1 MKTGKKLLALLL
13 AVVMTMSLLTVGAFA
28 EETPSSETPLEQQ
41 DSGSGNI
48 PDDPAEGPADD
59 LTGNSE
65 DGAAGESDA
74 ALTAADTSYVAEVDG
89 QQYETLQAAVDAVT
103 GEASIKLI
111 DSIVAKKDEIVTIPA
126 GKTVTLDMAG
136 NSITVES
143 DFEGRPI
150 VNEGTLTVTGNGII
164 DSSASENG
172 LGAINNKGT
181 LTIENGTYRGA
192 VYGSGSGIRNT
203 GKDAVLTIE
212 DGTFEEATCA
222 VYNEGT
228 AIIKDGTFSNHS
240 CSTCAKEDGHEGMWS
255 YVIRNATIDS
265 KMTIDGGVFTGTQGA
280 VSAAIG
286 SLTVND
292 GYFKTADC
300 NRNHGAI
307 FYALYAAG
315 EVGEV
320 ETVINGGTFE
330 TDGKVTAVSIGN
342 DNKNGDGGINAQS
355 AAEIRGG
362 TFKAPEGV
370 PAVKKATETGNL
382 AITGG
387 TFSSDVS
394 EYLAE
399 GYVQNANGEVGSRE
413 EMMVAEVTTAEGVE
427 QYTSLAEAVEAAAD
441 KSVITLLKDTE
452 GDGIVIDTSKK
463 NLTIDFNT
471 HSYTV
476 SGSTVGSS
484 GTETNAFQFLT
495 GGSLTLKN
503 GSIIFA
509 NQKTLLIGLQ
519 NYCNLT
525 LENMVIDASQASAPC
540 QYAISNNCG
549 TVQFIRNTSIKAY
562 KNQTAFDSCK
572 FGSYE
577 IPTVKINT
585 TGTITGDIE
594 LSGGKLEISAGTF
607 EGNIRTV
614 SGYAEGDAIITG
626 GTFSSDVSEYLD
638 EGLGQDA
645 NGTVGKVEEGFAAVR
660 IGDTYYQ
667 TLAKA
672 IAEAKENDT
681 ITLLREVDLGSDR
694 VTINKAVTLDL
705 NGCTLTSSNATNTL
719 WLEASRVTVQDSKGN
734 GKIQN
739 TGSGSNNI
747 AVVVNGQDTEA
758 YFKSGT
764 VSGNYAVFIQ
774 NGAKAVIDGGKYTGT
789 YGINTVGT
797 GNEANKTAVEINGGE
812 IQAVAFAVAGN
823 GSADY
828 TETVITGGRLES
840 TEGNVIYHPQ
850 VGDLT
855 IKGDAELIGPNGVQ
869 YCGAGTLT
877 IAENAVITATLPF
890 TEFPTKPASQGDGS
904 TDDGAAL
911 SVVSRGGGYQGEG
924 QTMTVNITGGT
935 LTSRNNAAIA
945 VYRLE
950 RVNGQWTTN
959 ENTKIASYLAA
970 LTVSGGNFSA
980 GSKKDAFEIDTQAVD
995 KISVTGGYFTSDPS
1009 DYVPE
1014 NAEPELFVV
1023 ASDKTGYAYMV
1034 TTTKPTE
1041 VDPIVTEK
1049 TETEVSESIGTEDQE
1064 KIEAVIDKAQ
1074 VSGVSDAVTE
1084 SAQNAIINQVEEALK
1099 PEDKVVVEITVSLT
1113 ADEADLTTA
1122 DKMYVSYKAEPV
1134 AKVIVNDESVG
1145 KEIPVTNDYLDGQT
1159 LIEVRLPIP
1168 EGLKPQEIMHIAD
1181 DGTRERYLNGSGFTV
1196 EDGCAVLH
1204 VKHFSTFVL
1213 NGQLTV
1219 AAKIGESEYGTLQE
1233 AVNAAK
1239 SGDTIVLT
1247 QDCDEK
1253 ISVSGKSVTID
1264 LGGYT
1269 YNKDKI
1275 TLGSRCSMSVSDG
1288 KITITYSA
1296 PSGGGSSS
1304 SSSGDYTVSVENSKH
1319 GTVTVSPKRADKGD
1333 TVTITVKPDN
1343 GYELDELTVTDKDG
1357 DTVKLQSKGGNKY
1370 TFTMPGSKVT
1380 VEATFTLEKEENL
1393 PFADVAEDYW
1403 AVEEITW
1410 AYENGYMNGVSA
1422 ERFAPGSTV
1431 TRQQLWM
1438 VLARLTEFNPSNM
1451 TEAQHWAVESKI
1463 SDGSNPGGALTRQ
1476 QMVTILYRWAQQMG
1490 YDVSGRADLSAF
1502 PDNASVAA
1510 YATEPM
1516 TWAIAEGI
1524 ISGTTEGLLNPAGT
1538 ATRAQFAVILYR
1550 FFENVM

>member
-89 QQYETLQAAVDAVT
+89 QQYETLQAAVDAVQGSGT
-103 GEASIKLI
+103 IELTSSIALSDQVTI
-111 DSIVAKKDEIVTIPA
+111 DS
-126 GKTVTLDMAG
+126 GKTIILDMNG
-136 NSITVES
+136 ETLSIGFS
-143 DFEGRPI
+143 DSSKNLI
-150 VNEGTLTVTGNGII
+150 VNNGTLTITGDGTFDATEATSYKGFINNYGTLTV
-164 DSSASENG
+164 
-172 LGAINNKGT
+172 
-181 LTIENGTYRGA
+181 ENGTFQIA
-192 VYGSGSGIRNT
+192 DKAMTVHLRNQ
-203 GKDAVLTIE
+203 
-212 DGTFEEATCA
+212 
-222 VYNEGT
+222 
-228 AIIKDGTFSNHS
+228 
-240 CSTCAKEDGHEGMWS
+240 
-255 YVIRNATIDS
+255 
-265 KMTIDGGVFTGTQGA
+265 DGGKA
-280 VSAAIG
+280 
-286 SLTVND
+286 
-292 GYFKTADC
+292 
-300 NRNHGAI
+300 
-307 FYALYAAG
+307 
-315 EVGEV
+315 
-320 ETVINGGTFE
+320 VINGGTFSGGATIVRSFEGSNTTITGGSFTNSVYPAVDVNGE
-330 TDGKVTAVSIGN
+330 TLITGGIFTNTSCSRCDSQNWGYTVRSGVDNDPDAKLTITPSSEGSVVVTGTQGALSATAGTMEVNGGSYKTVDCAQKHGAVFYALYVAGEAGAVQVVVNDGTFVTEGKQTAVLVGN
-342 DNKNGDGGINAQS
+342 SNDGGLKEQAVLQ
-355 AAEIRGG
+355 IRGG
-362 TFKAPEGV
+362 QFSAPEGI
-370 PAVKKATETGNL
+370 PAYKVDVALGGLN
-382 AITGG
+382 ITGG

-394 EYLAE
+394 EYLA
-399 GYVQNANGEVGSRE
+399 
-413 EMMVAEVTTAEGVE
+413 
-427 QYTSLAEAVEAAAD
+427 
-441 KSVITLLKDTE
+441 
-452 GDGIVIDTSKK
+452 
-463 NLTIDFNT
+463 
-471 HSYTV
+471 
-476 SGSTVGSS
+476 
-484 GTETNAFQFLT
+484 
-495 GGSLTLKN
+495 
-503 GSIIFA
+503 
-509 NQKTLLIGLQ
+509 
-519 NYCNLT
+519 
-525 LENMVIDASQASAPC
+525 
-540 QYAISNNCG
+540 
-549 TVQFIRNTSIKAY
+549 
-562 KNQTAFDSCK
+562 
-572 FGSYE
+572 
-577 IPTVKINT
+577 
-585 TGTITGDIE
+585 
-594 LSGGKLEISAGTF
+594 
-607 EGNIRTV
+607 
-614 SGYAEGDAIITG
+614 
-626 GTFSSDVSEYLD
+626 

-681 ITLLREVDLGSDR
+681 ITLLREVDLGSDK

-747 AVVVNGQDTEA
+747 AVVVNGQGTEA

-797 GNEANKTAVEINGGE
+797 GDEANKTAVEINGGE

-950 RVNGQWTTN
+950 RVDGQWTTN

-980 GSKKDAFEIDTQAVD
+980 GSKKDAFEIDTQAAD

-1014 NAEPELFVV
+1014 NAEPKLFVV

-1049 TETEVSESIGTEDQE
+1049 TETEVSERIEPEDQK

-1084 SAQNAIINQVEEALK
+1084 SAQNAIINQVEGELK

-1113 ADEADLTTA
+1113 ADKADLTTE

-1134 AKVIVNDESVG
+1134 AKVIVNGEDKAENIAV
-1145 KEIPVTNDYLDGQT
+1145 PNDYLDGQT

-1168 EGLKPQEIMHIAD
+1168 ADLEPQEIMHIAD
-1181 DGTRERYLNGSGFTV
+1181 DGTRERYLKGSGFAV

-1275 TLGSRCSMSVSDG
+1275 TLGSRCSMSMSDG

>member
-48 PDDPAEGPADD
+48 PEDPAEGPADD

-413 EMMVAEVTTAEGVE
+413 EMMVAEVTTAEGAE
-427 QYTSLAEAVEAAAD
+427 QYTSLAEAVEAAANN
-441 KSVITLLKDTE
+441 SVIKLLKDTE

-549 TVQFIRNTSIKAY
+549 TVQFIGNTSIKAY

-614 SGYAEGDAIITG
+614 SGYTEGDAII
-626 GTFSSDVSEYLD
+626 
-638 EGLGQDA
+638 
-645 NGTVGKVEEGFAAVR
+645 
-660 IGDTYYQ
+660 
-667 TLAKA
+667 
-672 IAEAKENDT
+672 
-681 ITLLREVDLGSDR
+681 
-694 VTINKAVTLDL
+694 
-705 NGCTLTSSNATNTL
+705 
-719 WLEASRVTVQDSKGN
+719 
-734 GKIQN
+734 
-739 TGSGSNNI
+739 
-747 AVVVNGQDTEA
+747 
-758 YFKSGT
+758 
-764 VSGNYAVFIQ
+764 
-774 NGAKAVIDGGKYTGT
+774 
-789 YGINTVGT
+789 
-797 GNEANKTAVEINGGE
+797 
-812 IQAVAFAVAGN
+812 
-823 GSADY
+823 
-828 TETVITGGRLES
+828 
-840 TEGNVIYHPQ
+840 
-850 VGDLT
+850 
-855 IKGDAELIGPNGVQ
+855 
-869 YCGAGTLT
+869 
-877 IAENAVITATLPF
+877 
-890 TEFPTKPASQGDGS
+890 
-904 TDDGAAL
+904 
-911 SVVSRGGGYQGEG
+911 
-924 QTMTVNITGGT
+924 
-935 LTSRNNAAIA
+935 
-945 VYRLE
+945 
-950 RVNGQWTTN
+950 
-959 ENTKIASYLAA
+959 
-970 LTVSGGNFSA
+970 
-980 GSKKDAFEIDTQAVD
+980 
-995 KISVTGGYFTSDPS
+995 TGGYFTSDPS

-1014 NAEPELFVV
+1014 NAEPKLFVV

-1034 TTTKPTE
+1034 TTTAPTE

-1049 TETEVSESIGTEDQE
+1049 TETEVSEGIKAEDQK
-1064 KIEAVIDKAQ
+1064 KIEAVIDNAQ

-1084 SAQNAIINQVEEALK
+1084 SAQNAIINQVEEALN

-1113 ADEADLTTA
+1113 ADKADLTTE

-1134 AKVIVNDESVG
+1134 AKVIVNGEDKAENIAV
-1145 KEIPVTNDYLDGQT
+1145 PNDYLDGQT

-1275 TLGSRCSMSVSDG
+1275 TLGSRCSMSVSDD

>member
-89 QQYETLQAAVDAVT
+89 QQYETLQAAVDAVQGSGT
-103 GEASIKLI
+103 IELTSSIALSDQVTI
-111 DSIVAKKDEIVTIPA
+111 DS
-126 GKTVTLDMAG
+126 GKTIILDMNG
-136 NSITVES
+136 ETLSIGFS
-143 DFEGRPI
+143 DSSKNLI
-150 VNEGTLTVTGNGII
+150 VNNGTLTITGDGTFDATEATSYKGFINNYGTLTV
-164 DSSASENG
+164 
-172 LGAINNKGT
+172 
-181 LTIENGTYRGA
+181 ENGTFQIA
-192 VYGSGSGIRNT
+192 DKAMTVHLRNQ
-203 GKDAVLTIE
+203 
-212 DGTFEEATCA
+212 
-222 VYNEGT
+222 
-228 AIIKDGTFSNHS
+228 
-240 CSTCAKEDGHEGMWS
+240 
-255 YVIRNATIDS
+255 
-265 KMTIDGGVFTGTQGA
+265 DGGKA
-280 VSAAIG
+280 
-286 SLTVND
+286 
-292 GYFKTADC
+292 
-300 NRNHGAI
+300 
-307 FYALYAAG
+307 
-315 EVGEV
+315 
-320 ETVINGGTFE
+320 VINGGTFSGGATIVRSFEGSNTTITGGSFTNSVYPAVDVNGE
-330 TDGKVTAVSIGN
+330 TLITGGIFTNTSCSRCDSQNWGYTVRSGVDNDPDAKLTITPSSEGSVVVTGTQGALSATAGTMEVNGGSYKTVDCAQKHGAVFYALYVAGEAGAVQVVVNDGTFVTEGKQTAVLVGN
-342 DNKNGDGGINAQS
+342 SNDGGLKEQAVLQ
-355 AAEIRGG
+355 IRGG
-362 TFKAPEGV
+362 QFSAPEGI
-370 PAVKKATETGNL
+370 P
-382 AITGG
+382 
-387 TFSSDVS
+387 
-394 EYLAE
+394 
-399 GYVQNANGEVGSRE
+399 
-413 EMMVAEVTTAEGVE
+413 
-427 QYTSLAEAVEAAAD
+427 
-441 KSVITLLKDTE
+441 
-452 GDGIVIDTSKK
+452 
-463 NLTIDFNT
+463 
-471 HSYTV
+471 
-476 SGSTVGSS
+476 
-484 GTETNAFQFLT
+484 
-495 GGSLTLKN
+495 
-503 GSIIFA
+503 
-509 NQKTLLIGLQ
+509 
-519 NYCNLT
+519 
-525 LENMVIDASQASAPC
+525 
-540 QYAISNNCG
+540 
-549 TVQFIRNTSIKAY
+549 AY
-562 KNQTAFDSCK
+562 KVDVA
-572 FGSYE
+572 
-577 IPTVKINT
+577 
-585 TGTITGDIE
+585 
-594 LSGGKLEISAGTF
+594 LGGL
-607 EGNIRTV
+607 N
-614 SGYAEGDAIITG
+614 ITG

-747 AVVVNGQDTEA
+747 AVVVNGQGTEA

-959 ENTKIASYLAA
+959 ENTKIVSYLAA

-980 GSKKDAFEIDTQAVD
+980 GSKKDAFEIDTQAAD

-1014 NAEPELFVV
+1014 NAEPKLFVV

-1049 TETEVSESIGTEDQE
+1049 TETEVSESIELEDQK
-1064 KIEAVIDKAQ
+1064 KIEAVIDNAQ

-1084 SAQNAIINQVEEALK
+1084 SAQNAIINQVEGELK

-1113 ADEADLTTA
+1113 ADKADLTTA

-1168 EGLKPQEIMHIAD
+1168 ADLEPQEIMHIAD

-1264 LGGYT
+1264 LDGHT
-1269 YNKDKI
+1269 YDKDKI

>member
-89 QQYETLQAAVDAVT
+89 QQCETLQAAVDAVT

-111 DSIVAKKDEIVTIPA
+111 DSIVAKKGEIVTIPA

-212 DGTFEEATCA
+212 NGTFEKATCA

-228 AIIKDGTFSNHS
+228 AIIKGGTFSNHS
-240 CSTCAKEDGHEGMWS
+240 CSACAKEDGHEGMWS

-427 QYTSLAEAVEAAAD
+427 QYTSLAEAVEAAANN
-441 KSVITLLKDTE
+441 SVIKLLKDTE

-549 TVQFIRNTSIKAY
+549 TVQFIGNTSIKAY

-577 IPTVKINT
+577 IPTVKIYT

-614 SGYAEGDAIITG
+614 SGYAKGDAII
-626 GTFSSDVSEYLD
+626 
-638 EGLGQDA
+638 
-645 NGTVGKVEEGFAAVR
+645 
-660 IGDTYYQ
+660 
-667 TLAKA
+667 
-672 IAEAKENDT
+672 
-681 ITLLREVDLGSDR
+681 
-694 VTINKAVTLDL
+694 
-705 NGCTLTSSNATNTL
+705 
-719 WLEASRVTVQDSKGN
+719 
-734 GKIQN
+734 
-739 TGSGSNNI
+739 
-747 AVVVNGQDTEA
+747 
-758 YFKSGT
+758 
-764 VSGNYAVFIQ
+764 
-774 NGAKAVIDGGKYTGT
+774 
-789 YGINTVGT
+789 
-797 GNEANKTAVEINGGE
+797 
-812 IQAVAFAVAGN
+812 
-823 GSADY
+823 
-828 TETVITGGRLES
+828 
-840 TEGNVIYHPQ
+840 
-850 VGDLT
+850 
-855 IKGDAELIGPNGVQ
+855 
-869 YCGAGTLT
+869 
-877 IAENAVITATLPF
+877 
-890 TEFPTKPASQGDGS
+890 
-904 TDDGAAL
+904 
-911 SVVSRGGGYQGEG
+911 
-924 QTMTVNITGGT
+924 
-935 LTSRNNAAIA
+935 
-945 VYRLE
+945 
-950 RVNGQWTTN
+950 
-959 ENTKIASYLAA
+959 
-970 LTVSGGNFSA
+970 
-980 GSKKDAFEIDTQAVD
+980 
-995 KISVTGGYFTSDPS
+995 TGGYFTSDPS

-1014 NAEPELFVV
+1014 NAEPKLFVV

-1049 TETEVSESIGTEDQE
+1049 TETEVSESIKTEDKE
-1064 KIEAVIDKAQ
+1064 KIKAVIDNAQ

-1084 SAQNAIINQVEEALK
+1084 SAQNAIINQVEGELK

-1113 ADEADLTTA
+1113 ADKADLTTE
-1122 DKMYVSYKAEPV
+1122 DKKYVSYKAEPV
-1134 AKVIVNDESVG
+1134 AKVIVNGENKAENIAV
-1145 KEIPVTNDYLDGQT
+1145 PNDYLDGQT

-1168 EGLKPQEIMHIAD
+1168 ADLEPQEIMHIAD

-1196 EDGCAVLH
+1196 EGGCAVLH

-1239 SGDTIVLT
+1239 PGDTIVLT

-1264 LGGYT
+1264 LDGHT
-1269 YNKDKI
+1269 YDKDKI
-1275 TLGSRCSMSVSDG
+1275 TLGSRCSMSVSDD

-1516 TWAIAEGI
+1516 TWAIADGI
-1524 ISGTTEGLLNPAGT
+1524 ISGTTEGLLDPAGT

-1550 FFENVM
+1550 FFETVM

>member
-59 LTGNSE
+59 LTGDSE

-89 QQYETLQAAVDAVT
+89 QQCETLQAAVDAVT

-111 DSIVAKKDEIVTIPA
+111 DSIVAEKDEIVTIPA

-228 AIIKDGTFSNHS
+228 AIIKGGTFSNHS

-427 QYTSLAEAVEAAAD
+427 QYTSLAEAVEAAANN
-441 KSVITLLKDTE
+441 SVIKLLKDTE

-549 TVQFIRNTSIKAY
+549 TVQFIGNTSIKAY

-577 IPTVKINT
+577 IPTVKIYT

-614 SGYAEGDAIITG
+614 SGYAKGDAII
-626 GTFSSDVSEYLD
+626 
-638 EGLGQDA
+638 
-645 NGTVGKVEEGFAAVR
+645 
-660 IGDTYYQ
+660 
-667 TLAKA
+667 
-672 IAEAKENDT
+672 
-681 ITLLREVDLGSDR
+681 
-694 VTINKAVTLDL
+694 
-705 NGCTLTSSNATNTL
+705 
-719 WLEASRVTVQDSKGN
+719 
-734 GKIQN
+734 
-739 TGSGSNNI
+739 
-747 AVVVNGQDTEA
+747 
-758 YFKSGT
+758 
-764 VSGNYAVFIQ
+764 
-774 NGAKAVIDGGKYTGT
+774 
-789 YGINTVGT
+789 
-797 GNEANKTAVEINGGE
+797 
-812 IQAVAFAVAGN
+812 
-823 GSADY
+823 
-828 TETVITGGRLES
+828 
-840 TEGNVIYHPQ
+840 
-850 VGDLT
+850 
-855 IKGDAELIGPNGVQ
+855 
-869 YCGAGTLT
+869 
-877 IAENAVITATLPF
+877 
-890 TEFPTKPASQGDGS
+890 
-904 TDDGAAL
+904 
-911 SVVSRGGGYQGEG
+911 
-924 QTMTVNITGGT
+924 
-935 LTSRNNAAIA
+935 
-945 VYRLE
+945 
-950 RVNGQWTTN
+950 
-959 ENTKIASYLAA
+959 
-970 LTVSGGNFSA
+970 
-980 GSKKDAFEIDTQAVD
+980 
-995 KISVTGGYFTSDPS
+995 TGGYFTSDPS

-1014 NAEPELFVV
+1014 NAEPKLFVV

-1049 TETEVSESIGTEDQE
+1049 TETEVSESIKTEDKE
-1064 KIEAVIDKAQ
+1064 KIKAVIDNAQ

-1084 SAQNAIINQVEEALK
+1084 SAQNAIINQVEGELK

-1113 ADEADLTTA
+1113 ADKADLTTE
-1122 DKMYVSYKAEPV
+1122 DKKYVSYKAEPV
-1134 AKVIVNDESVG
+1134 AKVIVNGENKAENIAV
-1145 KEIPVTNDYLDGQT
+1145 PNDYLDGQT

-1168 EGLKPQEIMHIAD
+1168 ADLEPQEIMHIAD

-1196 EDGCAVLH
+1196 EGGCAVLH

-1239 SGDTIVLT
+1239 PGDTIVLT

-1264 LGGYT
+1264 LDGHT
-1269 YNKDKI
+1269 YDKDKI
-1275 TLGSRCSMSVSDG
+1275 TLGSRCSMSVSDD

-1516 TWAIAEGI
+1516 TWAIADGI
-1524 ISGTTEGLLNPAGT
+1524 ISGTTEGLLDPAGT

-1550 FFENVM
+1550 FFETVM

>member
-89 QQYETLQAAVDAVT
+89 QQYETLQAAVDAVQGSGT
-103 GEASIKLI
+103 IELTSSIALSDQVTI
-111 DSIVAKKDEIVTIPA
+111 DS
-126 GKTVTLDMAG
+126 GKTIILDMNG
-136 NSITVES
+136 ETLSIGFS
-143 DFEGRPI
+143 DSSKNLI
-150 VNEGTLTVTGNGII
+150 VNNGTLTITGDGTFDATEATSYKGFINNYGTLTV
-164 DSSASENG
+164 
-172 LGAINNKGT
+172 
-181 LTIENGTYRGA
+181 ENGTFQIA
-192 VYGSGSGIRNT
+192 DKAMTVHLRNQ
-203 GKDAVLTIE
+203 
-212 DGTFEEATCA
+212 
-222 VYNEGT
+222 
-228 AIIKDGTFSNHS
+228 
-240 CSTCAKEDGHEGMWS
+240 
-255 YVIRNATIDS
+255 
-265 KMTIDGGVFTGTQGA
+265 DGGKA
-280 VSAAIG
+280 
-286 SLTVND
+286 
-292 GYFKTADC
+292 
-300 NRNHGAI
+300 
-307 FYALYAAG
+307 
-315 EVGEV
+315 
-320 ETVINGGTFE
+320 VINGGTFSGGATIVRSFEGSNTTITGGSFTNSVYPAVDVNGE
-330 TDGKVTAVSIGN
+330 TLITGGIFTNTSCSRCDSQNWGYTVRSGVDNDPDAKLTITPSSEGSVVVTGTQGALSATAGTMEVNGGSYKTVDCAQKHGAVFYALYVAGEAGAVQVVVNDGTFVTEGKQTAVLVGN
-342 DNKNGDGGINAQS
+342 SNDGGLKEQAVLQ
-355 AAEIRGG
+355 IRGG
-362 TFKAPEGV
+362 QFSAPEGI
-370 PAVKKATETGNL
+370 PAYKVDVALGGLN
-382 AITGG
+382 ITGG
-387 TFSSDVS
+387 TFSSKVD
-394 EYLAE
+394 EQYLAE
-399 GYVQNANGEVGSRE
+399 GYVQN
-413 EMMVAEVTTAEGVE
+413 
-427 QYTSLAEAVEAAAD
+427 
-441 KSVITLLKDTE
+441 
-452 GDGIVIDTSKK
+452 
-463 NLTIDFNT
+463 
-471 HSYTV
+471 
-476 SGSTVGSS
+476 
-484 GTETNAFQFLT
+484 
-495 GGSLTLKN
+495 
-503 GSIIFA
+503 
-509 NQKTLLIGLQ
+509 
-519 NYCNLT
+519 
-525 LENMVIDASQASAPC
+525 
-540 QYAISNNCG
+540 
-549 TVQFIRNTSIKAY
+549 
-562 KNQTAFDSCK
+562 
-572 FGSYE
+572 
-577 IPTVKINT
+577 
-585 TGTITGDIE
+585 
-594 LSGGKLEISAGTF
+594 
-607 EGNIRTV
+607 
-614 SGYAEGDAIITG
+614 
-626 GTFSSDVSEYLD
+626 
-638 EGLGQDA
+638 A

-672 IAEAKENDT
+672 ITEAKENDT

-797 GNEANKTAVEINGGE
+797 GDEANKTAVEINGGE

-1014 NAEPELFVV
+1014 NAEPKLFVV

-1049 TETEVSESIGTEDQE
+1049 TETEVSEGIKAKDKE
-1064 KIEAVIDKAQ
+1064 KIEAVIDNAQ

-1084 SAQNAIINQVEEALK
+1084 SAQNAIINRVEEALK

-1113 ADEADLTTA
+1113 ADKADLTTE

-1134 AKVIVNDESVG
+1134 AKVIVNGEDKAENIAV
-1145 KEIPVTNDYLDGQT
+1145 PNDYLDGQT

-1168 EGLKPQEIMHIAD
+1168 ADLEPQEIMHIAD

-1264 LGGYT
+1264 LDGHT
-1269 YNKDKI
+1269 YDKDKI
-1275 TLGSRCSMSVSDG
+1275 TLGSRCSMSVSDD

-1438 VLARLTEFNPSNM
+1438 VLARLTGFNPSNM

>member
-89 QQYETLQAAVDAVT
+89 QQYETLQAAVDAVQGSGT
-103 GEASIKLI
+103 IELTSSIALSDQVTI
-111 DSIVAKKDEIVTIPA
+111 DS
-126 GKTVTLDMAG
+126 GKTIILDMNG
-136 NSITVES
+136 ETLSIGFS
-143 DFEGRPI
+143 DSSKNLI
-150 VNEGTLTVTGNGII
+150 VNNGTLTITGDGTFDATEATSYKGFINNYGTLTV
-164 DSSASENG
+164 
-172 LGAINNKGT
+172 
-181 LTIENGTYRGA
+181 ENGTFQIA
-192 VYGSGSGIRNT
+192 DKAMTVHLRNQ
-203 GKDAVLTIE
+203 
-212 DGTFEEATCA
+212 
-222 VYNEGT
+222 
-228 AIIKDGTFSNHS
+228 
-240 CSTCAKEDGHEGMWS
+240 
-255 YVIRNATIDS
+255 
-265 KMTIDGGVFTGTQGA
+265 DGGKA
-280 VSAAIG
+280 
-286 SLTVND
+286 
-292 GYFKTADC
+292 
-300 NRNHGAI
+300 
-307 FYALYAAG
+307 
-315 EVGEV
+315 
-320 ETVINGGTFE
+320 VINGGTFSGGATIVRSFEGSNTTITGGSFTNSVYPAVDVNGE
-330 TDGKVTAVSIGN
+330 TLITGGIFTNTSCSRCDSQNWGYTVRSGVDNDPDAKLTITPSSEGSVVVTGTQGALSATAGTMEVNGGSYKTVDCAQKHGAVFYALYVAGEAGAVQVVVNDGTFVTEGKQTAVLVGN
-342 DNKNGDGGINAQS
+342 SNDGGLKEQAVLQ
-355 AAEIRGG
+355 IRGG
-362 TFKAPEGV
+362 QFSAPEGI
-370 PAVKKATETGNL
+370 PAYKVDVALGGLN
-382 AITGG
+382 ITGG
-387 TFSSDVS
+387 TFSSKVD
-394 EYLAE
+394 EQYLAE
-399 GYVQNANGEVGSRE
+399 GYVQN
-413 EMMVAEVTTAEGVE
+413 
-427 QYTSLAEAVEAAAD
+427 
-441 KSVITLLKDTE
+441 
-452 GDGIVIDTSKK
+452 
-463 NLTIDFNT
+463 
-471 HSYTV
+471 
-476 SGSTVGSS
+476 
-484 GTETNAFQFLT
+484 
-495 GGSLTLKN
+495 
-503 GSIIFA
+503 
-509 NQKTLLIGLQ
+509 
-519 NYCNLT
+519 
-525 LENMVIDASQASAPC
+525 
-540 QYAISNNCG
+540 
-549 TVQFIRNTSIKAY
+549 
-562 KNQTAFDSCK
+562 
-572 FGSYE
+572 
-577 IPTVKINT
+577 
-585 TGTITGDIE
+585 
-594 LSGGKLEISAGTF
+594 
-607 EGNIRTV
+607 
-614 SGYAEGDAIITG
+614 
-626 GTFSSDVSEYLD
+626 
-638 EGLGQDA
+638 A

-719 WLEASRVTVQDSKGN
+719 WLAASRVTVQDSKGN

-797 GNEANKTAVEINGGE
+797 GDEANKTAVEINGGE

-950 RVNGQWTTN
+950 RVDGQWTTN

-980 GSKKDAFEIDTQAVD
+980 GSKKDAFEIDTQAAD

-1014 NAEPELFVV
+1014 NAEPKLFVV

-1049 TETEVSESIGTEDQE
+1049 TETEVSERIEPEDQK

-1084 SAQNAIINQVEEALK
+1084 SAQNAIINQVEGELK

-1113 ADEADLTTA
+1113 ADKADLTTE

-1134 AKVIVNDESVG
+1134 AKVIVNGEDKAENIAV
-1145 KEIPVTNDYLDGQT
+1145 PNDYLDGQT

-1168 EGLKPQEIMHIAD
+1168 VDLEPQEIMHIAD

-1264 LGGYT
+1264 LDGHT
-1269 YNKDKI
+1269 YDKDKI
-1275 TLGSRCSMSVSDG
+1275 TLGSRCSMSVSDD

-1319 GTVTVSPKRADKGD
+1319 GTVTASPKRADKGD

>member
-89 QQYETLQAAVDAVT
+89 QQCETLQAAVDAVT

-111 DSIVAKKDEIVTIPA
+111 DSIVAKKGEIVTIPA

-212 DGTFEEATCA
+212 NGTFEKATCA

-228 AIIKDGTFSNHS
+228 AIIKGGTFSNHS
-240 CSTCAKEDGHEGMWS
+240 CSACAKEDGHEGMWS

-342 DNKNGDGGINAQS
+342 DNENGDGGINAQS

-370 PAVKKATETGNL
+370 PAVKKATKTGNL

-427 QYTSLAEAVEAAAD
+427 QYTSLAEAVKAAANN
-441 KSVITLLKDTE
+441 SVIKLLKDTE

-519 NYCNLT
+519 NYCDLT

-549 TVQFIRNTSIKAY
+549 TVQFIGNTSIKAY

-577 IPTVKINT
+577 IPTVKIYT

-614 SGYAEGDAIITG
+614 SGYATGDAII
-626 GTFSSDVSEYLD
+626 
-638 EGLGQDA
+638 
-645 NGTVGKVEEGFAAVR
+645 
-660 IGDTYYQ
+660 
-667 TLAKA
+667 
-672 IAEAKENDT
+672 
-681 ITLLREVDLGSDR
+681 
-694 VTINKAVTLDL
+694 
-705 NGCTLTSSNATNTL
+705 
-719 WLEASRVTVQDSKGN
+719 
-734 GKIQN
+734 
-739 TGSGSNNI
+739 
-747 AVVVNGQDTEA
+747 
-758 YFKSGT
+758 
-764 VSGNYAVFIQ
+764 
-774 NGAKAVIDGGKYTGT
+774 
-789 YGINTVGT
+789 
-797 GNEANKTAVEINGGE
+797 
-812 IQAVAFAVAGN
+812 
-823 GSADY
+823 
-828 TETVITGGRLES
+828 
-840 TEGNVIYHPQ
+840 
-850 VGDLT
+850 
-855 IKGDAELIGPNGVQ
+855 
-869 YCGAGTLT
+869 
-877 IAENAVITATLPF
+877 
-890 TEFPTKPASQGDGS
+890 
-904 TDDGAAL
+904 
-911 SVVSRGGGYQGEG
+911 
-924 QTMTVNITGGT
+924 
-935 LTSRNNAAIA
+935 
-945 VYRLE
+945 
-950 RVNGQWTTN
+950 
-959 ENTKIASYLAA
+959 
-970 LTVSGGNFSA
+970 
-980 GSKKDAFEIDTQAVD
+980 
-995 KISVTGGYFTSDPS
+995 TGGYFTSDPS

-1014 NAEPELFVV
+1014 NAEPKLFVV

-1049 TETEVSESIGTEDQE
+1049 TETEVSESIETEDKE
-1064 KIEAVIDKAQ
+1064 KIEAVINNAQ

-1084 SAQNAIINQVEEALK
+1084 SAQNAIINQVEGELK

-1113 ADEADLTTA
+1113 ADKADLTTE
-1122 DKMYVSYKAEPV
+1122 DKKYVSYKAEPV
-1134 AKVIVNDESVG
+1134 AKVIVNGENKAENIAV
-1145 KEIPVTNDYLDGQT
+1145 PNDYLDGQT

-1168 EGLKPQEIMHIAD
+1168 AGLEPQEIMHIAD

-1196 EDGCAVLH
+1196 EGGCAVLH

-1264 LGGYT
+1264 LDGHT
-1269 YNKDKI
+1269 YDKDKI
-1275 TLGSRCSMSVSDG
+1275 TLGSRCSMSVSDD

>member
-48 PDDPAEGPADD
+48 PEDPAEGPADD

-413 EMMVAEVTTAEGVE
+413 EMMVAEVITAEGAE
-427 QYTSLAEAVEAAAD
+427 QYTSLAEAVEAAANN
-441 KSVITLLKDTE
+441 SVIKLLKDTE

-577 IPTVKINT
+577 IPTVKIHT

-681 ITLLREVDLGSDR
+681 ITLLREVDLGSDK

-747 AVVVNGQDTEA
+747 AVVVNGQGTEA

-950 RVNGQWTTN
+950 RVDGQWTTN
-959 ENTKIASYLAA
+959 ENTKIVSYLAA

-980 GSKKDAFEIDTQAVD
+980 GSKKDAFEIDTRAAD

-1014 NAEPELFVV
+1014 NAEPKLFVV

-1034 TTTKPTE
+1034 TTTAPTE

-1049 TETEVSESIGTEDQE
+1049 TETEVSESIKTEDKE
-1064 KIEAVIDKAQ
+1064 KIEAVIDNAQ

-1113 ADEADLTTA
+1113 ADKADLTTE

-1134 AKVIVNDESVG
+1134 AKVIVNGEDKAENIAV
-1145 KEIPVTNDYLDGQT
+1145 PNDYLDGQT

-1168 EGLKPQEIMHIAD
+1168 ADLEPQEIMHIAD

-1264 LGGYT
+1264 LDGHT
-1269 YNKDKI
+1269 YDKDKI

>member
-89 QQYETLQAAVDAVT
+89 QQYETLQAAVDAVQGSGT
-103 GEASIKLI
+103 IELTSSIALSDQVTI
-111 DSIVAKKDEIVTIPA
+111 DS
-126 GKTVTLDMAG
+126 GKTIILDMNG
-136 NSITVES
+136 ETLSIGFS
-143 DFEGRPI
+143 DSSKNLI
-150 VNEGTLTVTGNGII
+150 VNNGTLTITGDGTFDATEATSYKGFINNYGTLTV
-164 DSSASENG
+164 
-172 LGAINNKGT
+172 
-181 LTIENGTYRGA
+181 ENGTFQIA
-192 VYGSGSGIRNT
+192 DKAMTVHLRNQ
-203 GKDAVLTIE
+203 
-212 DGTFEEATCA
+212 
-222 VYNEGT
+222 
-228 AIIKDGTFSNHS
+228 
-240 CSTCAKEDGHEGMWS
+240 
-255 YVIRNATIDS
+255 
-265 KMTIDGGVFTGTQGA
+265 DGGKA
-280 VSAAIG
+280 
-286 SLTVND
+286 
-292 GYFKTADC
+292 
-300 NRNHGAI
+300 
-307 FYALYAAG
+307 
-315 EVGEV
+315 
-320 ETVINGGTFE
+320 VINGGTFSGGATIVRSFEGSNTTITGGSFTNSVYPAVDVNGE
-330 TDGKVTAVSIGN
+330 TLITGGIFTNTSCSRCDSQNWGYTVRSGVDNDPDAKLTITPSSEGSVVVTGTQGALSATAGTMEVNGGSYKTVDCAQKHGAVFYALYVAGEAGAVQVVVNDGTFVTEGKQTAVLVGN
-342 DNKNGDGGINAQS
+342 SNDGGLKEQAVLQ
-355 AAEIRGG
+355 IRGG
-362 TFKAPEGV
+362 QFSAPEGI
-370 PAVKKATETGNL
+370 PAYKVDVALGGLN
-382 AITGG
+382 ITGG

-394 EYLAE
+394 KYLA
-399 GYVQNANGEVGSRE
+399 
-413 EMMVAEVTTAEGVE
+413 
-427 QYTSLAEAVEAAAD
+427 
-441 KSVITLLKDTE
+441 
-452 GDGIVIDTSKK
+452 
-463 NLTIDFNT
+463 
-471 HSYTV
+471 
-476 SGSTVGSS
+476 
-484 GTETNAFQFLT
+484 
-495 GGSLTLKN
+495 
-503 GSIIFA
+503 
-509 NQKTLLIGLQ
+509 
-519 NYCNLT
+519 
-525 LENMVIDASQASAPC
+525 
-540 QYAISNNCG
+540 
-549 TVQFIRNTSIKAY
+549 
-562 KNQTAFDSCK
+562 
-572 FGSYE
+572 
-577 IPTVKINT
+577 
-585 TGTITGDIE
+585 
-594 LSGGKLEISAGTF
+594 
-607 EGNIRTV
+607 
-614 SGYAEGDAIITG
+614 
-626 GTFSSDVSEYLD
+626 

-719 WLEASRVTVQDSKGN
+719 WLAASRVTVQDSKGN

-747 AVVVNGQDTEA
+747 AVVVNGQGTEA

-950 RVNGQWTTN
+950 RVDGQWTTN
-959 ENTKIASYLAA
+959 ENTKIVSYLAA

-980 GSKKDAFEIDTQAVD
+980 GSKKDAFEIDTRAAD

-1014 NAEPELFVV
+1014 NAEPKLFVV

-1034 TTTKPTE
+1034 TTTAPTE

-1049 TETEVSESIGTEDQE
+1049 TETEVSESIKTEDKE
-1064 KIEAVIDKAQ
+1064 KIEAVIDNAQ

-1113 ADEADLTTA
+1113 ADKADLTTE

-1134 AKVIVNDESVG
+1134 AKVIVNGEDKAENIAV
-1145 KEIPVTNDYLDGQT
+1145 PNDYLDGQT

-1168 EGLKPQEIMHIAD
+1168 VDLEPQEIMHIAD

-1264 LGGYT
+1264 LDGHT
-1269 YNKDKI
+1269 YDKDKI
-1275 TLGSRCSMSVSDG
+1275 TLGSRCSMSVSDD

>member
-89 QQYETLQAAVDAVT
+89 QQYETLQAAVDAVQGSGT
-103 GEASIKLI
+103 IELTSSIALSDQVTI
-111 DSIVAKKDEIVTIPA
+111 DS
-126 GKTVTLDMAG
+126 GKTIILDMNG
-136 NSITVES
+136 ETLSIGFS
-143 DFEGRPI
+143 DSSKNLI
-150 VNEGTLTVTGNGII
+150 VNNGTLTITGDGTFDATEATSYKGFINNYGTLTV
-164 DSSASENG
+164 
-172 LGAINNKGT
+172 
-181 LTIENGTYRGA
+181 ENGTFQIA
-192 VYGSGSGIRNT
+192 DKAMTVHLRNQ
-203 GKDAVLTIE
+203 
-212 DGTFEEATCA
+212 
-222 VYNEGT
+222 
-228 AIIKDGTFSNHS
+228 
-240 CSTCAKEDGHEGMWS
+240 
-255 YVIRNATIDS
+255 
-265 KMTIDGGVFTGTQGA
+265 DGGKA
-280 VSAAIG
+280 
-286 SLTVND
+286 
-292 GYFKTADC
+292 
-300 NRNHGAI
+300 
-307 FYALYAAG
+307 
-315 EVGEV
+315 
-320 ETVINGGTFE
+320 VINGGTFSGGATIVRSFEGSNTTITGGSFTNSVYPAVDVNGE
-330 TDGKVTAVSIGN
+330 TLITGGIFTNTSCSRCDSQNWGYTVRSGVDNDPDAKLTITPSSEGSVVVTGTQGALSATAGTMEVNGGSYKTVDCAQKHGAVFYALYVAGEAGAVQVVVNDGTFVTEGKQTAVLVGN
-342 DNKNGDGGINAQS
+342 SNDGGLKEQAVLQ
-355 AAEIRGG
+355 IRGG
-362 TFKAPEGV
+362 QFSAPEGI
-370 PAVKKATETGNL
+370 PAYKVDVALGGLN
-382 AITGG
+382 ITGG

-394 EYLAE
+394 EYLA
-399 GYVQNANGEVGSRE
+399 
-413 EMMVAEVTTAEGVE
+413 
-427 QYTSLAEAVEAAAD
+427 
-441 KSVITLLKDTE
+441 
-452 GDGIVIDTSKK
+452 
-463 NLTIDFNT
+463 
-471 HSYTV
+471 
-476 SGSTVGSS
+476 
-484 GTETNAFQFLT
+484 
-495 GGSLTLKN
+495 
-503 GSIIFA
+503 
-509 NQKTLLIGLQ
+509 
-519 NYCNLT
+519 
-525 LENMVIDASQASAPC
+525 
-540 QYAISNNCG
+540 
-549 TVQFIRNTSIKAY
+549 
-562 KNQTAFDSCK
+562 
-572 FGSYE
+572 
-577 IPTVKINT
+577 
-585 TGTITGDIE
+585 
-594 LSGGKLEISAGTF
+594 
-607 EGNIRTV
+607 
-614 SGYAEGDAIITG
+614 
-626 GTFSSDVSEYLD
+626 

-681 ITLLREVDLGSDR
+681 ITLLREVDLGSDK

-747 AVVVNGQDTEA
+747 AVVVNGQGTEA

-959 ENTKIASYLAA
+959 ENTKIVSYLAA

-980 GSKKDAFEIDTQAVD
+980 GSKKDAFEIDTQAAD

-1014 NAEPELFVV
+1014 NAEPKLFVV

-1084 SAQNAIINQVEEALK
+1084 SAQNAIINQVEEALN

-1113 ADEADLTTA
+1113 ADEADLTTE

-1134 AKVIVNDESVG
+1134 AKVIVNGEDKAENIAV
-1145 KEIPVTNDYLDGQT
+1145 PNDYLDGQT

-1168 EGLKPQEIMHIAD
+1168 ADLEPQEIMHIAD

-1264 LGGYT
+1264 LDGHT
-1269 YNKDKI
+1269 YDKDKI
-1275 TLGSRCSMSVSDG
+1275 TLGSRCSMSVSDD

>member
-48 PDDPAEGPADD
+48 PEDPAEGPADD

-382 AITGG
+382 SITGG

-427 QYTSLAEAVEAAAD
+427 QYTSLAEAVEEAANN
-441 KSVITLLKDTE
+441 SVIKLLKDTE

-549 TVQFIRNTSIKAY
+549 TVQFIGNTSIKAY

-577 IPTVKINT
+577 IPTVKIHT

-614 SGYAEGDAIITG
+614 SGYAKGDAIITG
-626 GTFSSDVSEYLD
+626 GTFSSDVSKYLA

-719 WLEASRVTVQDSKGN
+719 CLAASRVTVQDSKGN

-797 GNEANKTAVEINGGE
+797 GDEANKTAVEINGGE

-823 GSADY
+823 GSDDY

-950 RVNGQWTTN
+950 RVDGQWTTN
-959 ENTKIASYLAA
+959 ENTKIVSYLAA
-970 LTVSGGNFSA
+970 LKVSGGNFSA
-980 GSKKDAFEIDTQAVD
+980 GSKKDAFEIDTQAAD
-995 KISVTGGYFTSDPS
+995 EISVTGGYFTSDPS

-1014 NAEPELFVV
+1014 NAEPKLFVV

-1034 TTTKPTE
+1034 TTTAPTE

-1049 TETEVSESIGTEDQE
+1049 TETKVSESIKAKDKE
-1064 KIEAVIDKAQ
+1064 KIEAVIDNAQ

-1113 ADEADLTTA
+1113 ADKADLTTA

-1134 AKVIVNDESVG
+1134 AKVIVNGKDETDKIAVS
-1145 KEIPVTNDYLDGQT
+1145 NDYLDGQT

-1168 EGLKPQEIMHIAD
+1168 ADLEPQEIMHIAD

-1204 VKHFSTFVL
+1204 VKHFGTFVL

-1264 LGGYT
+1264 LDGHT
-1269 YNKDKI
+1269 YDKDKI

>member
-48 PDDPAEGPADD
+48 PEDPAEGPADD

-382 AITGG
+382 SITGG

-427 QYTSLAEAVEAAAD
+427 QYTSLAEAVEAAANN
-441 KSVITLLKDTE
+441 SVIKLLKDTE

-549 TVQFIRNTSIKAY
+549 TVQFIGNTSIKAY

-577 IPTVKINT
+577 IPTVKIHT

-614 SGYAEGDAIITG
+614 SGYAKGDAIITG
-626 GTFSSDVSEYLD
+626 GTFSSDVSKYLA

-719 WLEASRVTVQDSKGN
+719 CLAASRVTVQDSKGN

-797 GNEANKTAVEINGGE
+797 GDEANKTAVEINGGE

-823 GSADY
+823 GSDDY

-995 KISVTGGYFTSDPS
+995 EISVTGGYFTSDPS

-1014 NAEPELFVV
+1014 NAEPKLFVV

-1049 TETEVSESIGTEDQE
+1049 TETEVSESIEPEDQK
-1064 KIEAVIDKAQ
+1064 KIEAVIDNAQ

-1084 SAQNAIINQVEEALK
+1084 SAQNAIINQVEGELK

-1113 ADEADLTTA
+1113 ADKADLTTE

-1134 AKVIVNDESVG
+1134 AKVIVNGEDKAENIAV
-1145 KEIPVTNDYLDGQT
+1145 PNDYLDGQT

-1275 TLGSRCSMSVSDG
+1275 TLGSRCSMSVSDD

>member
-1 MKTGKKLLALLL
+1 MSYFLLVFCEVMKYNRGVRDRRPPKRYIPFLFPLCGNKELCFSAKITEEGARKMKTGKKLLALLL

-89 QQYETLQAAVDAVT
+89 QQCETLQAAVDAVT

-240 CSTCAKEDGHEGMWS
+240 CSTCAKEDRHEGMWS

-427 QYTSLAEAVEAAAD
+427 QYTSLAEAVEAAANN
-441 KSVITLLKDTE
+441 SVIKLLKDTE

-549 TVQFIRNTSIKAY
+549 TVQFIGNTSIKAY

-577 IPTVKINT
+577 IPTVKIYT

-607 EGNIRTV
+607 EGNIRTF
-614 SGYAEGDAIITG
+614 SGYAKGDAII
-626 GTFSSDVSEYLD
+626 
-638 EGLGQDA
+638 
-645 NGTVGKVEEGFAAVR
+645 
-660 IGDTYYQ
+660 
-667 TLAKA
+667 
-672 IAEAKENDT
+672 
-681 ITLLREVDLGSDR
+681 
-694 VTINKAVTLDL
+694 
-705 NGCTLTSSNATNTL
+705 
-719 WLEASRVTVQDSKGN
+719 
-734 GKIQN
+734 
-739 TGSGSNNI
+739 
-747 AVVVNGQDTEA
+747 
-758 YFKSGT
+758 
-764 VSGNYAVFIQ
+764 
-774 NGAKAVIDGGKYTGT
+774 
-789 YGINTVGT
+789 
-797 GNEANKTAVEINGGE
+797 
-812 IQAVAFAVAGN
+812 
-823 GSADY
+823 
-828 TETVITGGRLES
+828 
-840 TEGNVIYHPQ
+840 
-850 VGDLT
+850 
-855 IKGDAELIGPNGVQ
+855 
-869 YCGAGTLT
+869 
-877 IAENAVITATLPF
+877 
-890 TEFPTKPASQGDGS
+890 
-904 TDDGAAL
+904 
-911 SVVSRGGGYQGEG
+911 
-924 QTMTVNITGGT
+924 
-935 LTSRNNAAIA
+935 
-945 VYRLE
+945 
-950 RVNGQWTTN
+950 
-959 ENTKIASYLAA
+959 
-970 LTVSGGNFSA
+970 
-980 GSKKDAFEIDTQAVD
+980 
-995 KISVTGGYFTSDPS
+995 TGGYFTSDPS

-1014 NAEPELFVV
+1014 NAEPKLFVV

-1049 TETEVSESIGTEDQE
+1049 TETEVSESIKTEDKE
-1064 KIEAVIDKAQ
+1064 KIEAVIDNAQ

-1084 SAQNAIINQVEEALK
+1084 SAQNAIINQVEGELK

-1113 ADEADLTTA
+1113 ADKADLTTE
-1122 DKMYVSYKAEPV
+1122 DKKYVSYKAEPV
-1134 AKVIVNDESVG
+1134 AKVIVNGENKAENIAV
-1145 KEIPVTNDYLDGQT
+1145 PNDYLDGQT

-1168 EGLKPQEIMHIAD
+1168 VDLEPQEIMHIAD

-1196 EDGCAVLH
+1196 EGGCAVLH

-1247 QDCDEK
+1247 HDCDEK

-1264 LGGYT
+1264 LDGHT
-1269 YNKDKI
+1269 YDKDKI
-1275 TLGSRCSMSVSDG
+1275 TLGSRCSMSVSDD

-1516 TWAIAEGI
+1516 TWAIADGI
-1524 ISGTTEGLLNPAGT
+1524 ISGTTEGLLDPAGT

-1550 FFENVM
+1550 FFETVM

>member
-89 QQYETLQAAVDAVT
+89 QQYETLQAAVDAVQGSGT
-103 GEASIKLI
+103 IELTSSIALSDQVTI
-111 DSIVAKKDEIVTIPA
+111 DS
-126 GKTVTLDMAG
+126 GKTIILDMNG
-136 NSITVES
+136 ETLSIGFS
-143 DFEGRPI
+143 DSSKNLI
-150 VNEGTLTVTGNGII
+150 VNNGTLTITGDGTFDATEATSYKGFINNYGTLTV
-164 DSSASENG
+164 
-172 LGAINNKGT
+172 
-181 LTIENGTYRGA
+181 ENGTFQIA
-192 VYGSGSGIRNT
+192 DKAMTVHLRNQ
-203 GKDAVLTIE
+203 
-212 DGTFEEATCA
+212 
-222 VYNEGT
+222 
-228 AIIKDGTFSNHS
+228 
-240 CSTCAKEDGHEGMWS
+240 
-255 YVIRNATIDS
+255 
-265 KMTIDGGVFTGTQGA
+265 DGGKA
-280 VSAAIG
+280 
-286 SLTVND
+286 
-292 GYFKTADC
+292 
-300 NRNHGAI
+300 
-307 FYALYAAG
+307 
-315 EVGEV
+315 
-320 ETVINGGTFE
+320 VINGGTFSGGATIVRSFEGSNTTITGGSFTNSVYPAVDVNGE
-330 TDGKVTAVSIGN
+330 TLITGGIFTNTSCSRCDSQNWGYTVRSGVDNDPDAKLTITPSSEGSVVVTGTQGALSATAGTMEVNGGSYKTVDCAQKHGAVFYALYVAGEAGAVQVVVNDGTFVTEGKQTAVLVGN
-342 DNKNGDGGINAQS
+342 SNDGGLKEQAVLQ
-355 AAEIRGG
+355 IRGG
-362 TFKAPEGV
+362 QFSAPEGI
-370 PAVKKATETGNL
+370 PAYKVDVALGGLN
-382 AITGG
+382 ITGG

-394 EYLAE
+394 KYLA
-399 GYVQNANGEVGSRE
+399 
-413 EMMVAEVTTAEGVE
+413 
-427 QYTSLAEAVEAAAD
+427 
-441 KSVITLLKDTE
+441 
-452 GDGIVIDTSKK
+452 
-463 NLTIDFNT
+463 
-471 HSYTV
+471 
-476 SGSTVGSS
+476 
-484 GTETNAFQFLT
+484 
-495 GGSLTLKN
+495 
-503 GSIIFA
+503 
-509 NQKTLLIGLQ
+509 
-519 NYCNLT
+519 
-525 LENMVIDASQASAPC
+525 
-540 QYAISNNCG
+540 
-549 TVQFIRNTSIKAY
+549 
-562 KNQTAFDSCK
+562 
-572 FGSYE
+572 
-577 IPTVKINT
+577 
-585 TGTITGDIE
+585 
-594 LSGGKLEISAGTF
+594 
-607 EGNIRTV
+607 
-614 SGYAEGDAIITG
+614 
-626 GTFSSDVSEYLD
+626 

-672 IAEAKENDT
+672 ITEAKENDT

-747 AVVVNGQDTEA
+747 AVVVNGQGTEA

-797 GNEANKTAVEINGGE
+797 SDEANKTAVEINGGE

-959 ENTKIASYLAA
+959 ENTKIVSYLAA

-980 GSKKDAFEIDTQAVD
+980 GSKKDAFEIDTQAAD

-1014 NAEPELFVV
+1014 NAEPKLFVV

-1034 TTTKPTE
+1034 TTTAPTE

-1049 TETEVSESIGTEDQE
+1049 TETEVSESIKTEDKE
-1064 KIEAVIDKAQ
+1064 KIEAVIDNAQ

-1113 ADEADLTTA
+1113 ADKADLTTE

-1134 AKVIVNDESVG
+1134 AKVIVNGEDKAENIAV
-1145 KEIPVTNDYLDGQT
+1145 PNDYLDGQT

-1168 EGLKPQEIMHIAD
+1168 VDLEPQEIMHIAD

-1264 LGGYT
+1264 LDGHT
-1269 YNKDKI
+1269 YDKDKI
-1275 TLGSRCSMSVSDG
+1275 TLGSRCSMSVSDD

-1393 PFADVAEDYW
+1393 PFADVAEDCW

>member
-89 QQYETLQAAVDAVT
+89 QQYETLQAAVDAVQGSGT
-103 GEASIKLI
+103 IELTSSIALSDQVTI
-111 DSIVAKKDEIVTIPA
+111 DS
-126 GKTVTLDMAG
+126 GKTIILDMNG
-136 NSITVES
+136 ETLSIGFS
-143 DFEGRPI
+143 DSSKNLI
-150 VNEGTLTVTGNGII
+150 VNNGTLTITGDGTFDATEATSYKGFINNYGTLTV
-164 DSSASENG
+164 
-172 LGAINNKGT
+172 
-181 LTIENGTYRGA
+181 ENGTFQIA
-192 VYGSGSGIRNT
+192 DKAMTVHLRNQ
-203 GKDAVLTIE
+203 
-212 DGTFEEATCA
+212 
-222 VYNEGT
+222 
-228 AIIKDGTFSNHS
+228 
-240 CSTCAKEDGHEGMWS
+240 
-255 YVIRNATIDS
+255 
-265 KMTIDGGVFTGTQGA
+265 DGGKA
-280 VSAAIG
+280 
-286 SLTVND
+286 
-292 GYFKTADC
+292 
-300 NRNHGAI
+300 
-307 FYALYAAG
+307 
-315 EVGEV
+315 
-320 ETVINGGTFE
+320 VINGGTFSGGATIVRSFEGSNTTITGGSFTNSVYPAVDVNGE
-330 TDGKVTAVSIGN
+330 TLITGGIFTNTSCSRCDSQNWGYTVRSGVDNDPDAKLTITPSSEGSVVVTGTQGALSATAGTMEVNGGSYKTVDCAQKHGAVFYALYVAGEAGAVQVVVNDGTFVTEGKQTAVLVGN
-342 DNKNGDGGINAQS
+342 SNDGGLKEQAVLQ
-355 AAEIRGG
+355 IRGG
-362 TFKAPEGV
+362 QFSAPEGI
-370 PAVKKATETGNL
+370 P
-382 AITGG
+382 
-387 TFSSDVS
+387 
-394 EYLAE
+394 
-399 GYVQNANGEVGSRE
+399 
-413 EMMVAEVTTAEGVE
+413 
-427 QYTSLAEAVEAAAD
+427 
-441 KSVITLLKDTE
+441 
-452 GDGIVIDTSKK
+452 
-463 NLTIDFNT
+463 
-471 HSYTV
+471 
-476 SGSTVGSS
+476 
-484 GTETNAFQFLT
+484 
-495 GGSLTLKN
+495 
-503 GSIIFA
+503 
-509 NQKTLLIGLQ
+509 
-519 NYCNLT
+519 
-525 LENMVIDASQASAPC
+525 
-540 QYAISNNCG
+540 
-549 TVQFIRNTSIKAY
+549 AY
-562 KNQTAFDSCK
+562 KVDVA
-572 FGSYE
+572 
-577 IPTVKINT
+577 
-585 TGTITGDIE
+585 
-594 LSGGKLEISAGTF
+594 LGGL
-607 EGNIRTV
+607 N
-614 SGYAEGDAIITG
+614 ITG

-747 AVVVNGQDTEA
+747 AVVVNGQGTEA

-950 RVNGQWTTN
+950 RVDGQWTTN
-959 ENTKIASYLAA
+959 ENTKIVSYLAA

-980 GSKKDAFEIDTQAVD
+980 GSKKDAFEIDTQAAD

-1014 NAEPELFVV
+1014 NAEPKLFVV

-1034 TTTKPTE
+1034 TTTAPTE

-1049 TETEVSESIGTEDQE
+1049 TETEVSERIEPEDQK

-1084 SAQNAIINQVEEALK
+1084 SAQNAIINQVEGELK

-1113 ADEADLTTA
+1113 ADKADLTTE

-1134 AKVIVNDESVG
+1134 AKVIVNGEDKAENIAV
-1145 KEIPVTNDYLDGQT
+1145 PNDYLDGQT

-1168 EGLKPQEIMHIAD
+1168 VDLEPQEIMHIAD

-1264 LGGYT
+1264 LGGYA
-1269 YNKDKI
+1269 YDKDKI
-1275 TLGSRCSMSVSDG
+1275 TLGSRCSMSVSDD

>member
-427 QYTSLAEAVEAAAD
+427 QYTSLAEAVEAAANN
-441 KSVITLLKDTE
+441 SVIKLLKDTE

-549 TVQFIRNTSIKAY
+549 TVQFIGNTSIKAY

-577 IPTVKINT
+577 IPTVKIHT

-614 SGYAEGDAIITG
+614 SGYAKGDAIITG

-747 AVVVNGQDTEA
+747 AVVVNGQGTEA

-959 ENTKIASYLAA
+959 ENTKIVSYLAA

-980 GSKKDAFEIDTQAVD
+980 GSKKDAFEIDTQAAD
-995 KISVTGGYFTSDPS
+995 EISVTGGYFTSDPS

-1049 TETEVSESIGTEDQE
+1049 TETEVSESIKTEDKE
-1064 KIEAVIDKAQ
+1064 KIEAVIDNAQ

-1084 SAQNAIINQVEEALK
+1084 SAQNAIINQVEGELK

-1113 ADEADLTTA
+1113 ADKADLTTE

-1134 AKVIVNDESVG
+1134 AKVIVNGEDKAENIAV
-1145 KEIPVTNDYLDGQT
+1145 PNDYLDGQT

-1168 EGLKPQEIMHIAD
+1168 ADLEPQEIMHIAD

-1264 LGGYT
+1264 LGGYA
-1269 YNKDKI
+1269 YDKDKI
-1275 TLGSRCSMSVSDG
+1275 TLGSRCSMSVSDD

>member
-89 QQYETLQAAVDAVT
+89 QQYETLQAAVDAVQGSGT
-103 GEASIKLI
+103 IELTSSIALSDQVTI
-111 DSIVAKKDEIVTIPA
+111 DS
-126 GKTVTLDMAG
+126 GKTIILDMNG
-136 NSITVES
+136 ETLSIGFS
-143 DFEGRPI
+143 DSSKNLI
-150 VNEGTLTVTGNGII
+150 VNNGTLTITGDGTFDATEATSYKGFINNYGTLTV
-164 DSSASENG
+164 
-172 LGAINNKGT
+172 
-181 LTIENGTYRGA
+181 ENGTFQIA
-192 VYGSGSGIRNT
+192 DKAMTVHLRNQ
-203 GKDAVLTIE
+203 
-212 DGTFEEATCA
+212 
-222 VYNEGT
+222 
-228 AIIKDGTFSNHS
+228 
-240 CSTCAKEDGHEGMWS
+240 
-255 YVIRNATIDS
+255 
-265 KMTIDGGVFTGTQGA
+265 DGGKA
-280 VSAAIG
+280 
-286 SLTVND
+286 
-292 GYFKTADC
+292 
-300 NRNHGAI
+300 
-307 FYALYAAG
+307 
-315 EVGEV
+315 
-320 ETVINGGTFE
+320 VINGGTFSGGATIVRSFEGSNTTITGGSFTNSVYPAVDVNGE
-330 TDGKVTAVSIGN
+330 TLITGGIFTNTSCSRCDSQNWGYTVRSGVDNDPDAKLTITPSSEGSVVVTGTQGALSATAGTMEVNGGSYKTVDCAQKHGAVFYALYVAGEAGAVQVVVNDGTFVTEGKQTAVLVGN
-342 DNKNGDGGINAQS
+342 SNDGGLKEQAVLQ
-355 AAEIRGG
+355 IRGG
-362 TFKAPEGV
+362 QFSAPEGI
-370 PAVKKATETGNL
+370 PAYKVDVALGGLN
-382 AITGG
+382 ITGG
-387 TFSSDVS
+387 TFSSKVD
-394 EYLAE
+394 EQYLA
-399 GYVQNANGEVGSRE
+399 
-413 EMMVAEVTTAEGVE
+413 
-427 QYTSLAEAVEAAAD
+427 
-441 KSVITLLKDTE
+441 
-452 GDGIVIDTSKK
+452 
-463 NLTIDFNT
+463 
-471 HSYTV
+471 
-476 SGSTVGSS
+476 
-484 GTETNAFQFLT
+484 
-495 GGSLTLKN
+495 
-503 GSIIFA
+503 
-509 NQKTLLIGLQ
+509 
-519 NYCNLT
+519 
-525 LENMVIDASQASAPC
+525 
-540 QYAISNNCG
+540 
-549 TVQFIRNTSIKAY
+549 
-562 KNQTAFDSCK
+562 
-572 FGSYE
+572 
-577 IPTVKINT
+577 
-585 TGTITGDIE
+585 
-594 LSGGKLEISAGTF
+594 
-607 EGNIRTV
+607 
-614 SGYAEGDAIITG
+614 
-626 GTFSSDVSEYLD
+626 

-672 IAEAKENDT
+672 ITEAKENDT

-747 AVVVNGQDTEA
+747 AVVVNGQGTEA

-797 GNEANKTAVEINGGE
+797 SDEANKTAVEINGGE

-959 ENTKIASYLAA
+959 ENTKIVSYLAA

-980 GSKKDAFEIDTQAVD
+980 GSKKDAFEIDTQAAD

-1014 NAEPELFVV
+1014 NAEPKLFVV

-1034 TTTKPTE
+1034 TTTAPTE

-1049 TETEVSESIGTEDQE
+1049 TETEVSESIKTEDKE
-1064 KIEAVIDKAQ
+1064 KIEAVIDNAQ

-1113 ADEADLTTA
+1113 ADKADLTTE

-1134 AKVIVNDESVG
+1134 AKVIVNGEDKAENIAV
-1145 KEIPVTNDYLDGQT
+1145 PNDYLDGQT

-1168 EGLKPQEIMHIAD
+1168 VDLEPQEIMHIAD

-1264 LGGYT
+1264 LGGYA
-1269 YNKDKI
+1269 YDKDKI
-1275 TLGSRCSMSVSDG
+1275 TLGSRCSMSVSDD

>member
-48 PDDPAEGPADD
+48 PEDPAEGPADD

-413 EMMVAEVTTAEGVE
+413 EMMVAEVITAEGAE
-427 QYTSLAEAVEAAAD
+427 QYTSLAEAVEAAANN
-441 KSVITLLKDTE
+441 SVIKLLKDTE

-681 ITLLREVDLGSDR
+681 ITLLREVDLGSDK

-747 AVVVNGQDTEA
+747 AVVVNGQGTEA

-950 RVNGQWTTN
+950 RVDGQWTTN

-980 GSKKDAFEIDTQAVD
+980 GSKKDAFEIDTRAAD

-1014 NAEPELFVV
+1014 NAEPKLFVV

-1034 TTTKPTE
+1034 TTTAPTE

-1049 TETEVSESIGTEDQE
+1049 TETEVNESIKAEDKE
-1064 KIEAVIDKAQ
+1064 KIEAVIDNAQ

-1084 SAQNAIINQVEEALK
+1084 SAQNAIINQVEEALN

-1113 ADEADLTTA
+1113 ADKADLTTE

-1134 AKVIVNDESVG
+1134 AKVIVNGEDKAENIAV
-1145 KEIPVTNDYLDGQT
+1145 PNDYLDGQT

-1196 EDGCAVLH
+1196 EDDCAVLH

-1264 LGGYT
+1264 LDGHT
-1269 YNKDKI
+1269 YDKDKI
-1275 TLGSRCSMSVSDG
+1275 TLGSRCSMSVSDD

-1370 TFTMPGSKVT
+1370 TFTMPGSKVA

>member
-48 PDDPAEGPADD
+48 PEDPAEGPADD

-74 ALTAADTSYVAEVDG
+74 ALTAADTSYVAEVGG

-192 VYGSGSGIRNT
+192 VYGSGSGMRNT
-203 GKDAVLTIE
+203 GKDAVLTFE

-413 EMMVAEVTTAEGVE
+413 EMMVAEVTTAEGPE
-427 QYTSLAEAVEAAAD
+427 QYTSLAEAVEAAANN
-441 KSVITLLKDTE
+441 SVIKLLKDTE

-509 NQKTLLIGLQ
+509 NQETLLIGLQ

-549 TVQFIRNTSIKAY
+549 TVQFIGNTSIKAY

-577 IPTVKINT
+577 IPTVKIHT

-614 SGYAEGDAIITG
+614 SGYAKGDAIITG
-626 GTFSSDVSEYLD
+626 GTFSSDVSKYLA

-719 WLEASRVTVQDSKGN
+719 CLAASRVTVQDSKGN

-797 GNEANKTAVEINGGE
+797 GDEANKTAVEINGGE

-950 RVNGQWTTN
+950 RVDGQWTTN
-959 ENTKIASYLAA
+959 ENTKIVSYLAA
-970 LTVSGGNFSA
+970 LKVSGGNFSA
-980 GSKKDAFEIDTQAVD
+980 GSKKDAFEIDTQAAD
-995 KISVTGGYFTSDPS
+995 EISVTGGYFTSDPS

-1014 NAEPELFVV
+1014 NAEPKLFVV

-1034 TTTKPTE
+1034 TTTAPTE

-1049 TETEVSESIGTEDQE
+1049 TETEVSESIKAKDKE
-1064 KIEAVIDKAQ
+1064 KIEAVIDNAQ

-1113 ADEADLTTA
+1113 ADKADLTTA

-1134 AKVIVNDESVG
+1134 AKVIVNGKDETDKIAVS
-1145 KEIPVTNDYLDGQT
+1145 NDYLDGQT

-1168 EGLKPQEIMHIAD
+1168 ADLEPQEIMHIAD

-1204 VKHFSTFVL
+1204 VKHFGTFVL

-1253 ISVSGKSVTID
+1253 ISVSGKSMTID
-1264 LGGYT
+1264 LDGHT
-1269 YNKDKI
+1269 YDKDKI
-1275 TLGSRCSMSVSDG
+1275 TLGSRCSMSVSDD

-1343 GYELDELTVTDKDG
+1343 GYELDELTVTDRDG

>member
-427 QYTSLAEAVEAAAD
+427 QYTSLAEAVEAAANN
-441 KSVITLLKDTE
+441 SVIKLLKDTE

-549 TVQFIRNTSIKAY
+549 TVQFIGNTSIKAY

-577 IPTVKINT
+577 IPTVKIHT

-614 SGYAEGDAIITG
+614 SGYAKGDAIITG

-672 IAEAKENDT
+672 ITEAKENDT

-747 AVVVNGQDTEA
+747 AVVVNGQGTEA

-797 GNEANKTAVEINGGE
+797 SDEANKTAVEINGGE

-959 ENTKIASYLAA
+959 ENTKIVSYLAA

-980 GSKKDAFEIDTQAVD
+980 GSKKDAFEIDTQAAD

-1014 NAEPELFVV
+1014 NAEPKLFVV

-1049 TETEVSESIGTEDQE
+1049 TETEVSESIKTEDKE
-1064 KIEAVIDKAQ
+1064 KIEAVIDNAQ

-1113 ADEADLTTA
+1113 ADKADLTTA

-1168 EGLKPQEIMHIAD
+1168 ADLEPQEIMHIAD

-1264 LGGYT
+1264 LGGYA
-1269 YNKDKI
+1269 YDKDKI
-1275 TLGSRCSMSVSDG
+1275 TLGSRCSMSVSDD

>member
-48 PDDPAEGPADD
+48 PEDPAEGPADD

-74 ALTAADTSYVAEVDG
+74 APTAADTSYVAEVDG

-427 QYTSLAEAVEAAAD
+427 QYTSLAEAVEAAANN
-441 KSVITLLKDTE
+441 SVIKLLKDTE

-549 TVQFIRNTSIKAY
+549 TVQFIGNTSIKAY

-577 IPTVKINT
+577 IPTVKIHT

-594 LSGGKLEISAGTF
+594 LSGGKLEISVGTF

-614 SGYAEGDAIITG
+614 SGYAKGDAIITG
-626 GTFSSDVSEYLD
+626 GTFSSDVSKYLA

-719 WLEASRVTVQDSKGN
+719 CLAASRVTVQDSKGN

-797 GNEANKTAVEINGGE
+797 GDEANKTAVEINGGE

-950 RVNGQWTTN
+950 RVDGQWTTN
-959 ENTKIASYLAA
+959 ENTKIVSYLAA
-970 LTVSGGNFSA
+970 LKVSGGNFSA
-980 GSKKDAFEIDTQAVD
+980 GSKKDAFEIDTQAAD
-995 KISVTGGYFTSDPS
+995 EISVTGGYFTSDPS

-1014 NAEPELFVV
+1014 NAEPKLFVV
-1023 ASDKTGYAYMV
+1023 ASDRTGYAYMV
-1034 TTTKPTE
+1034 TTTAPTE

-1049 TETEVSESIGTEDQE
+1049 TETEVSESIKAKDKE
-1064 KIEAVIDKAQ
+1064 KIEAVIDNAQ

-1113 ADEADLTTA
+1113 ADKADLTTA

-1134 AKVIVNDESVG
+1134 AKVIVNGKDETDKIAVS
-1145 KEIPVTNDYLDGQT
+1145 NDYLDGQT

-1168 EGLKPQEIMHIAD
+1168 ADLEPQEIMHIAD

-1204 VKHFSTFVL
+1204 VKHFGTFVL

-1219 AAKIGESEYGTLQE
+1219 AAQIGESEYGTLQE

-1253 ISVSGKSVTID
+1253 ISVSGKSMTID
-1264 LGGYT
+1264 LNGHT
-1269 YNKDKI
+1269 YDKDKI
-1275 TLGSRCSMSVSDG
+1275 TLGSRCSMSVSDD

>member
-48 PDDPAEGPADD
+48 PEDPAEGPADD

-382 AITGG
+382 SITGG
-387 TFSSDVS
+387 TFPSDVS

-427 QYTSLAEAVEAAAD
+427 QYTSLAEAVEEAANN
-441 KSVITLLKDTE
+441 SVIKLLKDTE

-549 TVQFIRNTSIKAY
+549 TVQFIGNTSIKAY

-577 IPTVKINT
+577 IPTVKIHT

-614 SGYAEGDAIITG
+614 SGYAKGDAIITG
-626 GTFSSDVSEYLD
+626 GTFSSDVSKYLA

-719 WLEASRVTVQDSKGN
+719 CLAASRVTVQDSKGN

-797 GNEANKTAVEINGGE
+797 GDEANKTAVEINGGE

-823 GSADY
+823 GSDDY

-950 RVNGQWTTN
+950 RVDGQWTTN
-959 ENTKIASYLAA
+959 ENTKIVSYLAA
-970 LTVSGGNFSA
+970 LKVSGGNFSA
-980 GSKKDAFEIDTQAVD
+980 GSKKDAFEIDTQAAD
-995 KISVTGGYFTSDPS
+995 EISVTGGYFTSDPS

-1014 NAEPELFVV
+1014 NAEPKLFVV

-1034 TTTKPTE
+1034 TTTAPTE

-1049 TETEVSESIGTEDQE
+1049 TETKVSESIKAKDKE
-1064 KIEAVIDKAQ
+1064 KIEAVIDNAQ

-1113 ADEADLTTA
+1113 ADKADLTTA

-1134 AKVIVNDESVG
+1134 AKVIVNGKDETDKIAVS
-1145 KEIPVTNDYLDGQT
+1145 NDYLDGQT

-1168 EGLKPQEIMHIAD
+1168 ADLEPQEIMHIAD

-1204 VKHFSTFVL
+1204 VKHFGTFVL

-1264 LGGYT
+1264 LDGHT
-1269 YNKDKI
+1269 YDKDKI

>member
-89 QQYETLQAAVDAVT
+89 QQYETLQAAVDAVQGSGT
-103 GEASIKLI
+103 IELTSSIALSDQVTI
-111 DSIVAKKDEIVTIPA
+111 DS
-126 GKTVTLDMAG
+126 GKTIILDMNG
-136 NSITVES
+136 ETLSIGFS
-143 DFEGRPI
+143 DSSKNLI
-150 VNEGTLTVTGNGII
+150 VNNGTLTITGDGTFDATEATSYKGFINNYGTLTV
-164 DSSASENG
+164 
-172 LGAINNKGT
+172 
-181 LTIENGTYRGA
+181 ENGTFQIA
-192 VYGSGSGIRNT
+192 DKAMTVHLRNQ
-203 GKDAVLTIE
+203 
-212 DGTFEEATCA
+212 
-222 VYNEGT
+222 
-228 AIIKDGTFSNHS
+228 
-240 CSTCAKEDGHEGMWS
+240 
-255 YVIRNATIDS
+255 
-265 KMTIDGGVFTGTQGA
+265 DGGKA
-280 VSAAIG
+280 
-286 SLTVND
+286 
-292 GYFKTADC
+292 
-300 NRNHGAI
+300 
-307 FYALYAAG
+307 
-315 EVGEV
+315 
-320 ETVINGGTFE
+320 VINGGTFSGGATIVRSFEGSNTTITGGSFTNSVYPAVDVNGE
-330 TDGKVTAVSIGN
+330 TLITGGIFTNTSCSRCDSQNWGYTVRSGVDNDPDAKLTITPSSEGSVVVTGTQGALSATAGTMEVNGGSYKTVDCAQKHGAVFYALYVAGEAGAVQVVVNDGTFVTEGKQTAVLVGN
-342 DNKNGDGGINAQS
+342 SNDGGLKEQAVLQ
-355 AAEIRGG
+355 IRGG
-362 TFKAPEGV
+362 QFSAPEGI
-370 PAVKKATETGNL
+370 PAYKVDVALGGLN
-382 AITGG
+382 ITGG
-387 TFSSDVS
+387 TFSSKVD
-394 EYLAE
+394 EQYLA
-399 GYVQNANGEVGSRE
+399 
-413 EMMVAEVTTAEGVE
+413 
-427 QYTSLAEAVEAAAD
+427 
-441 KSVITLLKDTE
+441 
-452 GDGIVIDTSKK
+452 
-463 NLTIDFNT
+463 
-471 HSYTV
+471 
-476 SGSTVGSS
+476 
-484 GTETNAFQFLT
+484 
-495 GGSLTLKN
+495 
-503 GSIIFA
+503 
-509 NQKTLLIGLQ
+509 
-519 NYCNLT
+519 
-525 LENMVIDASQASAPC
+525 
-540 QYAISNNCG
+540 
-549 TVQFIRNTSIKAY
+549 
-562 KNQTAFDSCK
+562 
-572 FGSYE
+572 
-577 IPTVKINT
+577 
-585 TGTITGDIE
+585 
-594 LSGGKLEISAGTF
+594 
-607 EGNIRTV
+607 
-614 SGYAEGDAIITG
+614 
-626 GTFSSDVSEYLD
+626 

-672 IAEAKENDT
+672 ITEAKENDT

-747 AVVVNGQDTEA
+747 AVVVNGQGTEA

-797 GNEANKTAVEINGGE
+797 SDEANKTAVEINGGE

-959 ENTKIASYLAA
+959 ENTKIVSYLAA

-980 GSKKDAFEIDTQAVD
+980 GSKKDAFEIDTQAAD

-1014 NAEPELFVV
+1014 NAEPKLFVV

-1049 TETEVSESIGTEDQE
+1049 TETEVSESIELEDQK
-1064 KIEAVIDKAQ
+1064 KIEAVIDNAQ

-1084 SAQNAIINQVEEALK
+1084 SAQNAIINQVEGELK

-1113 ADEADLTTA
+1113 ADKADLTTA

-1168 EGLKPQEIMHIAD
+1168 ADLEPQEIMHIAD

-1264 LGGYT
+1264 LDGHT
-1269 YNKDKI
+1269 YDKDKI

>member
-48 PDDPAEGPADD
+48 PEDPAEGPADD

-413 EMMVAEVTTAEGVE
+413 EMMVAEVITAEGAE
-427 QYTSLAEAVEAAAD
+427 QYTSLAEAVEAAANN
-441 KSVITLLKDTE
+441 SVIKLLKDTE

-549 TVQFIRNTSIKAY
+549 TVQFIGNTSIKAY

-577 IPTVKINT
+577 IPTVKIHT

-681 ITLLREVDLGSDR
+681 ITLLREVDLGSDK

-747 AVVVNGQDTEA
+747 AVVVNGQGTEA

-950 RVNGQWTTN
+950 RVDGQWTTN
-959 ENTKIASYLAA
+959 ENTKIVSYLAA

-980 GSKKDAFEIDTQAVD
+980 GSKKDAFEIDTRAAD

-1014 NAEPELFVV
+1014 NAEPKLFVV

-1034 TTTKPTE
+1034 TTTAPTE

-1049 TETEVSESIGTEDQE
+1049 TETEVSESIKTEDKE
-1064 KIEAVIDKAQ
+1064 KIEAVIDNAQ

-1113 ADEADLTTA
+1113 ADKADLTTE

-1134 AKVIVNDESVG
+1134 AKVIVNGEDKAENIAV
-1145 KEIPVTNDYLDGQT
+1145 PNDYLDGQT

-1168 EGLKPQEIMHIAD
+1168 ADLEPQEIMHIAD

-1264 LGGYT
+1264 LDGHT
-1269 YNKDKI
+1269 YDKDKI
-1275 TLGSRCSMSVSDG
+1275 TLGSRCSMSVSDD

>member
-89 QQYETLQAAVDAVT
+89 QQYETLQAAVDAVQGSGT
-103 GEASIKLI
+103 IELTSSIALSDQVTI
-111 DSIVAKKDEIVTIPA
+111 DS
-126 GKTVTLDMAG
+126 GKTIILDMNG
-136 NSITVES
+136 ETLSIGFS
-143 DFEGRPI
+143 DSSKNLI
-150 VNEGTLTVTGNGII
+150 VNNGTLTITGDGTFDATEATSYKGFINNYGTLTV
-164 DSSASENG
+164 
-172 LGAINNKGT
+172 
-181 LTIENGTYRGA
+181 ENGTFQIA
-192 VYGSGSGIRNT
+192 DKAMTVHLRNQ
-203 GKDAVLTIE
+203 
-212 DGTFEEATCA
+212 
-222 VYNEGT
+222 
-228 AIIKDGTFSNHS
+228 
-240 CSTCAKEDGHEGMWS
+240 
-255 YVIRNATIDS
+255 
-265 KMTIDGGVFTGTQGA
+265 DGGKA
-280 VSAAIG
+280 
-286 SLTVND
+286 
-292 GYFKTADC
+292 
-300 NRNHGAI
+300 
-307 FYALYAAG
+307 
-315 EVGEV
+315 
-320 ETVINGGTFE
+320 VINGGTFSGGATIVRSFEGSNTTITGGSFTNSVYPAVDVNGE
-330 TDGKVTAVSIGN
+330 TLITGGIFTNTSCSRCDNQNWGYTVRSGVDNDPDAKLTITPSSEGSVVVTGTQGALSATAGTMEVNGGSYKTVDCAQKHGAVFYALYVAGEAGAVQVVVNDGTFVTEGKQTAVLVGN
-342 DNKNGDGGINAQS
+342 SNDGGLKEQAVLQ
-355 AAEIRGG
+355 IRGG
-362 TFKAPEGV
+362 QFSAPEGI
-370 PAVKKATETGNL
+370 PAYKVDVALGGLN
-382 AITGG
+382 ITGG

-394 EYLAE
+394 KYLA
-399 GYVQNANGEVGSRE
+399 
-413 EMMVAEVTTAEGVE
+413 
-427 QYTSLAEAVEAAAD
+427 
-441 KSVITLLKDTE
+441 
-452 GDGIVIDTSKK
+452 
-463 NLTIDFNT
+463 
-471 HSYTV
+471 
-476 SGSTVGSS
+476 
-484 GTETNAFQFLT
+484 
-495 GGSLTLKN
+495 
-503 GSIIFA
+503 
-509 NQKTLLIGLQ
+509 
-519 NYCNLT
+519 
-525 LENMVIDASQASAPC
+525 
-540 QYAISNNCG
+540 
-549 TVQFIRNTSIKAY
+549 
-562 KNQTAFDSCK
+562 
-572 FGSYE
+572 
-577 IPTVKINT
+577 
-585 TGTITGDIE
+585 
-594 LSGGKLEISAGTF
+594 
-607 EGNIRTV
+607 
-614 SGYAEGDAIITG
+614 
-626 GTFSSDVSEYLD
+626 

-672 IAEAKENDT
+672 ITEAKENDT

-747 AVVVNGQDTEA
+747 AVVVNGQGTEA

-959 ENTKIASYLAA
+959 ENTKIVSYLAA

-980 GSKKDAFEIDTQAVD
+980 GSKKDAFEIDTQAAD

-1014 NAEPELFVV
+1014 NAEPKLFVV

-1034 TTTKPTE
+1034 TTTAPTE

-1049 TETEVSESIGTEDQE
+1049 TETEVSESIKTEDKE
-1064 KIEAVIDKAQ
+1064 KIEAVIDNAQ

-1113 ADEADLTTA
+1113 ADKADLTTE

-1134 AKVIVNDESVG
+1134 AKVIVNGEDKAENIAV
-1145 KEIPVTNDYLDGQT
+1145 PNDYLDGQT

-1168 EGLKPQEIMHIAD
+1168 VDLEPQEIMHIAD

-1264 LGGYT
+1264 LDGHT
-1269 YNKDKI
+1269 YDKDKI

-1393 PFADVAEDYW
+1393 PFADVAEDCW

>member
-89 QQYETLQAAVDAVT
+89 QQYETLQAAVDAVQGSGT
-103 GEASIKLI
+103 IELTSSIALSDQVTI
-111 DSIVAKKDEIVTIPA
+111 DS
-126 GKTVTLDMAG
+126 GKTIILDMNG
-136 NSITVES
+136 ETLSIGFS
-143 DFEGRPI
+143 DSSKNLI
-150 VNEGTLTVTGNGII
+150 VNNGTLTITGDGTFDATEATSYKGFINNYGTLTV
-164 DSSASENG
+164 
-172 LGAINNKGT
+172 
-181 LTIENGTYRGA
+181 ENGTFQIA
-192 VYGSGSGIRNT
+192 DKAMTVHLRNQ
-203 GKDAVLTIE
+203 
-212 DGTFEEATCA
+212 
-222 VYNEGT
+222 
-228 AIIKDGTFSNHS
+228 
-240 CSTCAKEDGHEGMWS
+240 
-255 YVIRNATIDS
+255 
-265 KMTIDGGVFTGTQGA
+265 DGGKA
-280 VSAAIG
+280 
-286 SLTVND
+286 
-292 GYFKTADC
+292 
-300 NRNHGAI
+300 
-307 FYALYAAG
+307 
-315 EVGEV
+315 
-320 ETVINGGTFE
+320 VINGGTFSGGATIVRSFEGSNTTITGGSFTNSVYPAVDVNGE
-330 TDGKVTAVSIGN
+330 TLITGGIFTNTSCSRCDSQNWGYTVRSGVDNDPDAKLTITPSSEGSVVVTGTQGALSATAGTMEVNGGSYKTVDCAQKHGAVFYALYVAGEAGAVQVVVNDGTFVTEGKQTAVLVGN
-342 DNKNGDGGINAQS
+342 SNDGGLKEQAVLQ
-355 AAEIRGG
+355 IRGG
-362 TFKAPEGV
+362 QFSAPEGI
-370 PAVKKATETGNL
+370 PAYKVDVALGGLN
-382 AITGG
+382 ITGG
-387 TFSSDVS
+387 TFSSKVD
-394 EYLAE
+394 EQYLA
-399 GYVQNANGEVGSRE
+399 
-413 EMMVAEVTTAEGVE
+413 
-427 QYTSLAEAVEAAAD
+427 
-441 KSVITLLKDTE
+441 
-452 GDGIVIDTSKK
+452 
-463 NLTIDFNT
+463 
-471 HSYTV
+471 
-476 SGSTVGSS
+476 
-484 GTETNAFQFLT
+484 
-495 GGSLTLKN
+495 
-503 GSIIFA
+503 
-509 NQKTLLIGLQ
+509 
-519 NYCNLT
+519 
-525 LENMVIDASQASAPC
+525 
-540 QYAISNNCG
+540 
-549 TVQFIRNTSIKAY
+549 
-562 KNQTAFDSCK
+562 
-572 FGSYE
+572 
-577 IPTVKINT
+577 
-585 TGTITGDIE
+585 
-594 LSGGKLEISAGTF
+594 
-607 EGNIRTV
+607 
-614 SGYAEGDAIITG
+614 
-626 GTFSSDVSEYLD
+626 

-672 IAEAKENDT
+672 ITEAKENDT

-747 AVVVNGQDTEA
+747 AVVVNGQGTEA

-797 GNEANKTAVEINGGE
+797 SDEANKTAVEINGGE

-959 ENTKIASYLAA
+959 ENTKIVSYLAA

-980 GSKKDAFEIDTQAVD
+980 GSKKDAFEIDTQAAD

-1014 NAEPELFVV
+1014 NAEPKLFVV

-1034 TTTKPTE
+1034 TTTAPTE

-1049 TETEVSESIGTEDQE
+1049 TETEVSESIKTEDKE
-1064 KIEAVIDKAQ
+1064 KIEAVIDNAQ

-1113 ADEADLTTA
+1113 ADKADLTTE

-1134 AKVIVNDESVG
+1134 AKVIVNGEDKAENIAV
-1145 KEIPVTNDYLDGQT
+1145 PNDYLDGQT

-1168 EGLKPQEIMHIAD
+1168 VDLEPQEIMHIAD

-1264 LGGYT
+1264 LDGHT
-1269 YNKDKI
+1269 YDKDKI
-1275 TLGSRCSMSVSDG
+1275 TLGSRCSMSVSDD

>member
-89 QQYETLQAAVDAVT
+89 QQYETLQAAVDAVQGSGT
-103 GEASIKLI
+103 IELTSSIALSDQVTI
-111 DSIVAKKDEIVTIPA
+111 DS
-126 GKTVTLDMAG
+126 GKTIILDMNG
-136 NSITVES
+136 ETLSIGFS
-143 DFEGRPI
+143 DSSKNLI
-150 VNEGTLTVTGNGII
+150 VNNGTLTITGDGTFDATEATSYKGFINNYGTLTV
-164 DSSASENG
+164 
-172 LGAINNKGT
+172 
-181 LTIENGTYRGA
+181 ENGTFQIA
-192 VYGSGSGIRNT
+192 DKAMTVHLRNQ
-203 GKDAVLTIE
+203 
-212 DGTFEEATCA
+212 
-222 VYNEGT
+222 
-228 AIIKDGTFSNHS
+228 
-240 CSTCAKEDGHEGMWS
+240 
-255 YVIRNATIDS
+255 
-265 KMTIDGGVFTGTQGA
+265 DGGKA
-280 VSAAIG
+280 
-286 SLTVND
+286 
-292 GYFKTADC
+292 
-300 NRNHGAI
+300 
-307 FYALYAAG
+307 
-315 EVGEV
+315 
-320 ETVINGGTFE
+320 VINGGTFSGGATIVRSFEGSNTTITGGSFTNSVYPAVDVNGE
-330 TDGKVTAVSIGN
+330 TLITGGIFTNTSCSRCDSQNWGYTVRSGVDNDPDAKLTITPSSEGSVVVTGTQGALSATAGTMEVNGGSYKTVDCAQKHGAVFYALYVAGEAGAVQVVVNDGTFVTEGKQTAVLVGN
-342 DNKNGDGGINAQS
+342 SNDGGLKEQAVLQ
-355 AAEIRGG
+355 IRGG
-362 TFKAPEGV
+362 QFSAPEGI
-370 PAVKKATETGNL
+370 PAYKVDVALGGLN
-382 AITGG
+382 ITGG
-387 TFSSDVS
+387 TFSSKVD
-394 EYLAE
+394 EQYLA
-399 GYVQNANGEVGSRE
+399 
-413 EMMVAEVTTAEGVE
+413 
-427 QYTSLAEAVEAAAD
+427 
-441 KSVITLLKDTE
+441 
-452 GDGIVIDTSKK
+452 
-463 NLTIDFNT
+463 
-471 HSYTV
+471 
-476 SGSTVGSS
+476 
-484 GTETNAFQFLT
+484 
-495 GGSLTLKN
+495 
-503 GSIIFA
+503 
-509 NQKTLLIGLQ
+509 
-519 NYCNLT
+519 
-525 LENMVIDASQASAPC
+525 
-540 QYAISNNCG
+540 
-549 TVQFIRNTSIKAY
+549 
-562 KNQTAFDSCK
+562 
-572 FGSYE
+572 
-577 IPTVKINT
+577 
-585 TGTITGDIE
+585 
-594 LSGGKLEISAGTF
+594 
-607 EGNIRTV
+607 
-614 SGYAEGDAIITG
+614 
-626 GTFSSDVSEYLD
+626 

-719 WLEASRVTVQDSKGN
+719 WLAASRVTVQDSKGN

-797 GNEANKTAVEINGGE
+797 GDEANKTAVEINGGE

-980 GSKKDAFEIDTQAVD
+980 GSKKDAFEIDTQAAD

-1014 NAEPELFVV
+1014 NAEPKLFVV

-1049 TETEVSESIGTEDQE
+1049 TETEVSESIELEDQK
-1064 KIEAVIDKAQ
+1064 KIEAVIDNAQ

-1084 SAQNAIINQVEEALK
+1084 SAQNAIINQVEGELK

-1113 ADEADLTTA
+1113 ADKADLTTA

-1168 EGLKPQEIMHIAD
+1168 ADLEPQEIMHIAD

-1264 LGGYT
+1264 LDGHT
-1269 YNKDKI
+1269 YDKDKI

>member
-89 QQYETLQAAVDAVT
+89 QQYETLQAAVDAVQGSGT
-103 GEASIKLI
+103 IELTSSIALSDQVTI
-111 DSIVAKKDEIVTIPA
+111 DS
-126 GKTVTLDMAG
+126 GKTIILDMNG
-136 NSITVES
+136 ETLSIGFS
-143 DFEGRPI
+143 DSSKNLI
-150 VNEGTLTVTGNGII
+150 VNNGTLTITGDGTFDATEATSYKGFINNYGTLTV
-164 DSSASENG
+164 
-172 LGAINNKGT
+172 
-181 LTIENGTYRGA
+181 ENGTFQIA
-192 VYGSGSGIRNT
+192 DKAMTVHLRNQ
-203 GKDAVLTIE
+203 
-212 DGTFEEATCA
+212 
-222 VYNEGT
+222 
-228 AIIKDGTFSNHS
+228 
-240 CSTCAKEDGHEGMWS
+240 
-255 YVIRNATIDS
+255 
-265 KMTIDGGVFTGTQGA
+265 DGGKA
-280 VSAAIG
+280 
-286 SLTVND
+286 
-292 GYFKTADC
+292 
-300 NRNHGAI
+300 
-307 FYALYAAG
+307 
-315 EVGEV
+315 
-320 ETVINGGTFE
+320 VINGGTFSGGATIVRSFEGSNTTITGGSFTNSVYPAVDVNGE
-330 TDGKVTAVSIGN
+330 TLITGGIFTNTSCSRCDSQNWGYTVRSGVDNDPDAKLTITPSSEGSVVVTGTQGALSATAGTMEVNGGSYKTVDCAQKHGAVFYALYVAGEAGAVQVVVNDGTFVTEGKQTAVLVGN
-342 DNKNGDGGINAQS
+342 SNDGGLKEQAVLQ
-355 AAEIRGG
+355 IRGG
-362 TFKAPEGV
+362 QFSAPEGI
-370 PAVKKATETGNL
+370 PAYKVDVALGGLN
-382 AITGG
+382 ITGG

-394 EYLAE
+394 KYLA
-399 GYVQNANGEVGSRE
+399 
-413 EMMVAEVTTAEGVE
+413 
-427 QYTSLAEAVEAAAD
+427 
-441 KSVITLLKDTE
+441 
-452 GDGIVIDTSKK
+452 
-463 NLTIDFNT
+463 
-471 HSYTV
+471 
-476 SGSTVGSS
+476 
-484 GTETNAFQFLT
+484 
-495 GGSLTLKN
+495 
-503 GSIIFA
+503 
-509 NQKTLLIGLQ
+509 
-519 NYCNLT
+519 
-525 LENMVIDASQASAPC
+525 
-540 QYAISNNCG
+540 
-549 TVQFIRNTSIKAY
+549 
-562 KNQTAFDSCK
+562 
-572 FGSYE
+572 
-577 IPTVKINT
+577 
-585 TGTITGDIE
+585 
-594 LSGGKLEISAGTF
+594 
-607 EGNIRTV
+607 
-614 SGYAEGDAIITG
+614 
-626 GTFSSDVSEYLD
+626 

-672 IAEAKENDT
+672 ITEAKENDT

-747 AVVVNGQDTEA
+747 AVVVNGQGTEA

-797 GNEANKTAVEINGGE
+797 SDEANKTAVEINGGE

-1049 TETEVSESIGTEDQE
+1049 TETEVSEGIKAKDKE
-1064 KIEAVIDKAQ
+1064 KIEAVIDNAQ

-1084 SAQNAIINQVEEALK
+1084 SAQNAIINRVEEALK

-1113 ADEADLTTA
+1113 ADKADLTTE

-1134 AKVIVNDESVG
+1134 AKVIVNGEDKAENIAV
-1145 KEIPVTNDYLDGQT
+1145 PNDYLDGQT

-1168 EGLKPQEIMHIAD
+1168 ADLEPQEIMHIAD

-1264 LGGYT
+1264 LDGHT
-1269 YNKDKI
+1269 YDKDKI
-1275 TLGSRCSMSVSDG
+1275 TLGSRCSMSVSDD

-1393 PFADVAEDYW
+1393 PFADVTEDYW

>member
-89 QQYETLQAAVDAVT
+89 QQCETLQAAVDAVT

-111 DSIVAKKDEIVTIPA
+111 DSIVAKKGEIVTIPA

-212 DGTFEEATCA
+212 NGTFEKATCA

-228 AIIKDGTFSNHS
+228 AIIKGGTFSNHS
-240 CSTCAKEDGHEGMWS
+240 CSACAKEDGHEGMWS

-342 DNKNGDGGINAQS
+342 DNENGDGGINAQS

-370 PAVKKATETGNL
+370 PAVKKATKTGNL

-413 EMMVAEVTTAEGVE
+413 EMMVAEVTTAEGVQ
-427 QYTSLAEAVEAAAD
+427 QYTSLAEAVEAAANN
-441 KSVITLLKDTE
+441 SVIKLLKDTE

-549 TVQFIRNTSIKAY
+549 TVQFIGNTSIKAY

-577 IPTVKINT
+577 IPTVKIYT

-614 SGYAEGDAIITG
+614 SGYAKGDAII
-626 GTFSSDVSEYLD
+626 
-638 EGLGQDA
+638 
-645 NGTVGKVEEGFAAVR
+645 
-660 IGDTYYQ
+660 
-667 TLAKA
+667 
-672 IAEAKENDT
+672 
-681 ITLLREVDLGSDR
+681 
-694 VTINKAVTLDL
+694 
-705 NGCTLTSSNATNTL
+705 
-719 WLEASRVTVQDSKGN
+719 
-734 GKIQN
+734 
-739 TGSGSNNI
+739 
-747 AVVVNGQDTEA
+747 
-758 YFKSGT
+758 
-764 VSGNYAVFIQ
+764 
-774 NGAKAVIDGGKYTGT
+774 
-789 YGINTVGT
+789 
-797 GNEANKTAVEINGGE
+797 
-812 IQAVAFAVAGN
+812 
-823 GSADY
+823 
-828 TETVITGGRLES
+828 
-840 TEGNVIYHPQ
+840 
-850 VGDLT
+850 
-855 IKGDAELIGPNGVQ
+855 
-869 YCGAGTLT
+869 
-877 IAENAVITATLPF
+877 
-890 TEFPTKPASQGDGS
+890 
-904 TDDGAAL
+904 
-911 SVVSRGGGYQGEG
+911 
-924 QTMTVNITGGT
+924 
-935 LTSRNNAAIA
+935 
-945 VYRLE
+945 
-950 RVNGQWTTN
+950 
-959 ENTKIASYLAA
+959 
-970 LTVSGGNFSA
+970 
-980 GSKKDAFEIDTQAVD
+980 
-995 KISVTGGYFTSDPS
+995 TGGYFTSDPS

-1014 NAEPELFVV
+1014 NAEPKLFVV

-1041 VDPIVTEK
+1041 VNPIVTEK
-1049 TETEVSESIGTEDQE
+1049 TETEVSGSIKTEDKE
-1064 KIEAVIDKAQ
+1064 KIEAVINNAQ

-1084 SAQNAIINQVEEALK
+1084 SAQNAIINQVEGELK

-1113 ADEADLTTA
+1113 ADKADLTTE
-1122 DKMYVSYKAEPV
+1122 DKKYVSYKAEPV
-1134 AKVIVNDESVG
+1134 AKVIVNG
-1145 KEIPVTNDYLDGQT
+1145 KNKAENIAVPNDYLDGQT

-1168 EGLKPQEIMHIAD
+1168 AGLEPQEIMHIAD

-1196 EDGCAVLH
+1196 EGGCAVLH

-1264 LGGYT
+1264 LDGHT
-1269 YNKDKI
+1269 YDKDKI
-1275 TLGSRCSMSVSDG
+1275 TLGSRCSMSVSDD

-1516 TWAIAEGI
+1516 TWAIADGI
-1524 ISGTTEGLLNPAGT
+1524 ISGTTEGLLDPAGT

-1550 FFENVM
+1550 FFETVM

>member
-89 QQYETLQAAVDAVT
+89 QQYETLQAAVDAVQGSGT
-103 GEASIKLI
+103 IELTSSIALSDQVTI
-111 DSIVAKKDEIVTIPA
+111 DS
-126 GKTVTLDMAG
+126 GKTIILDMNG
-136 NSITVES
+136 ETLSIGFS
-143 DFEGRPI
+143 DSSKNLI
-150 VNEGTLTVTGNGII
+150 VNNGTLTITGDGTFDATEATSYKGFINNYGTLTV
-164 DSSASENG
+164 
-172 LGAINNKGT
+172 
-181 LTIENGTYRGA
+181 ENGTFQIA
-192 VYGSGSGIRNT
+192 DKAMTVHLRNQ
-203 GKDAVLTIE
+203 
-212 DGTFEEATCA
+212 
-222 VYNEGT
+222 
-228 AIIKDGTFSNHS
+228 
-240 CSTCAKEDGHEGMWS
+240 
-255 YVIRNATIDS
+255 
-265 KMTIDGGVFTGTQGA
+265 DGGKA
-280 VSAAIG
+280 
-286 SLTVND
+286 
-292 GYFKTADC
+292 
-300 NRNHGAI
+300 
-307 FYALYAAG
+307 
-315 EVGEV
+315 
-320 ETVINGGTFE
+320 VINGGTFSGGATIVRSFEGSNTTITGGSFTNSVYPAVDVNGE
-330 TDGKVTAVSIGN
+330 TLITGGIFTNTSCSRCDSQNWGYTVRSGVDNDPDAKLTITPSSEGSVVVTGTQGALSATAGTMEVNGGSYKTVDCAQKHGAVFYALYVAGEAGAVQVVVNDGTFVTEGKQTAVLVGN
-342 DNKNGDGGINAQS
+342 SNDGGLKEQAVLQ
-355 AAEIRGG
+355 IRGG
-362 TFKAPEGV
+362 QFSAPEGI
-370 PAVKKATETGNL
+370 PAYKVDVALGGLN
-382 AITGG
+382 ITGG
-387 TFSSDVS
+387 TFSSKVD
-394 EYLAE
+394 EQYLA
-399 GYVQNANGEVGSRE
+399 
-413 EMMVAEVTTAEGVE
+413 
-427 QYTSLAEAVEAAAD
+427 
-441 KSVITLLKDTE
+441 
-452 GDGIVIDTSKK
+452 
-463 NLTIDFNT
+463 
-471 HSYTV
+471 
-476 SGSTVGSS
+476 
-484 GTETNAFQFLT
+484 
-495 GGSLTLKN
+495 
-503 GSIIFA
+503 
-509 NQKTLLIGLQ
+509 
-519 NYCNLT
+519 
-525 LENMVIDASQASAPC
+525 
-540 QYAISNNCG
+540 
-549 TVQFIRNTSIKAY
+549 
-562 KNQTAFDSCK
+562 
-572 FGSYE
+572 
-577 IPTVKINT
+577 
-585 TGTITGDIE
+585 
-594 LSGGKLEISAGTF
+594 
-607 EGNIRTV
+607 
-614 SGYAEGDAIITG
+614 
-626 GTFSSDVSEYLD
+626 

-672 IAEAKENDT
+672 ITEAKENDT

-747 AVVVNGQDTEA
+747 AVVVNGQGTEA

-797 GNEANKTAVEINGGE
+797 SDEANKTAVEINGGE

-959 ENTKIASYLAA
+959 ENTKIVSYLAA

-980 GSKKDAFEIDTQAVD
+980 GSKKDAFEIDTQAAD

-1014 NAEPELFVV
+1014 NAEPKLFVV

-1034 TTTKPTE
+1034 TTTAPTE

-1049 TETEVSESIGTEDQE
+1049 TETEVSESIKTEDKE
-1064 KIEAVIDKAQ
+1064 KIEAVIDNAQ

-1084 SAQNAIINQVEEALK
+1084 SAQNAIINRVEEALK

-1113 ADEADLTTA
+1113 ADKADLTTE

-1134 AKVIVNDESVG
+1134 AKVIVNGEDKAENIAV
-1145 KEIPVTNDYLDGQT
+1145 PNDYLDGQT

-1168 EGLKPQEIMHIAD
+1168 VDLEPQEIMHIAD

-1264 LGGYT
+1264 LDGHT
-1269 YNKDKI
+1269 YDKDKI

>member
-89 QQYETLQAAVDAVT
+89 QQYETLQAAVDAVQGSGT
-103 GEASIKLI
+103 IELTSSIALSDQVTI
-111 DSIVAKKDEIVTIPA
+111 DS
-126 GKTVTLDMAG
+126 GKTIILDMNG
-136 NSITVES
+136 ETLSIGFS
-143 DFEGRPI
+143 DSSKNLI
-150 VNEGTLTVTGNGII
+150 VNNGTLTITGDGTFDATEATSYKGFINNYGTLTV
-164 DSSASENG
+164 
-172 LGAINNKGT
+172 
-181 LTIENGTYRGA
+181 ENGTFQIA
-192 VYGSGSGIRNT
+192 DKAMTVHLRNQ
-203 GKDAVLTIE
+203 
-212 DGTFEEATCA
+212 
-222 VYNEGT
+222 
-228 AIIKDGTFSNHS
+228 
-240 CSTCAKEDGHEGMWS
+240 
-255 YVIRNATIDS
+255 
-265 KMTIDGGVFTGTQGA
+265 DGGKA
-280 VSAAIG
+280 
-286 SLTVND
+286 
-292 GYFKTADC
+292 
-300 NRNHGAI
+300 
-307 FYALYAAG
+307 
-315 EVGEV
+315 
-320 ETVINGGTFE
+320 VINGGTFSGGATIVRSFEGSNTTITGGSFTNSVYPAVDVNGE
-330 TDGKVTAVSIGN
+330 TLITGGIFTNTSCSRCDSQNWGYTVRSGVDNDPDAKLTITPSSEGSVVVTGTQGALSATAGTMEVNGGSYKTVDCAQKHGAVFYALYVAGEAGAVQVVVNDGTFVTEGKQTAVLVGN
-342 DNKNGDGGINAQS
+342 SNDGGLKEQAVLQ
-355 AAEIRGG
+355 IRGG
-362 TFKAPEGV
+362 QFSAPEGI
-370 PAVKKATETGNL
+370 P
-382 AITGG
+382 
-387 TFSSDVS
+387 
-394 EYLAE
+394 
-399 GYVQNANGEVGSRE
+399 
-413 EMMVAEVTTAEGVE
+413 
-427 QYTSLAEAVEAAAD
+427 
-441 KSVITLLKDTE
+441 
-452 GDGIVIDTSKK
+452 
-463 NLTIDFNT
+463 
-471 HSYTV
+471 
-476 SGSTVGSS
+476 
-484 GTETNAFQFLT
+484 
-495 GGSLTLKN
+495 
-503 GSIIFA
+503 
-509 NQKTLLIGLQ
+509 
-519 NYCNLT
+519 
-525 LENMVIDASQASAPC
+525 
-540 QYAISNNCG
+540 
-549 TVQFIRNTSIKAY
+549 AY
-562 KNQTAFDSCK
+562 KVDVA
-572 FGSYE
+572 
-577 IPTVKINT
+577 
-585 TGTITGDIE
+585 
-594 LSGGKLEISAGTF
+594 LGGL
-607 EGNIRTV
+607 N
-614 SGYAEGDAIITG
+614 ITG

-747 AVVVNGQDTEA
+747 AVVVNGQGTEA

-950 RVNGQWTTN
+950 RVDGQWTTN
-959 ENTKIASYLAA
+959 ENTKIVSYLAA

-980 GSKKDAFEIDTQAVD
+980 GSKKDAFEIDTQAAD

-1014 NAEPELFVV
+1014 NAEPKLFVV

-1049 TETEVSESIGTEDQE
+1049 TETEVSESIELEDQK
-1064 KIEAVIDKAQ
+1064 KIEAVIDNAQ

-1084 SAQNAIINQVEEALK
+1084 SAQNAIINQVEGELK

-1113 ADEADLTTA
+1113 ADKADLTTA

-1168 EGLKPQEIMHIAD
+1168 ADLEPQEIMHIAD

-1264 LGGYT
+1264 LDGHT
-1269 YNKDKI
+1269 YDKDKI

>member
-89 QQYETLQAAVDAVT
+89 QQYETLQAAVDAVQGSGT
-103 GEASIKLI
+103 IELTSSIALSDQVTI
-111 DSIVAKKDEIVTIPA
+111 DS
-126 GKTVTLDMAG
+126 GKTIILDMNG
-136 NSITVES
+136 ETLSIGFS
-143 DFEGRPI
+143 DSSKNLI
-150 VNEGTLTVTGNGII
+150 VNNGTLTITGDGTFDATEATSYKGFINNYGTLTV
-164 DSSASENG
+164 
-172 LGAINNKGT
+172 
-181 LTIENGTYRGA
+181 ENGTFQIA
-192 VYGSGSGIRNT
+192 DKAMTVHLRNQ
-203 GKDAVLTIE
+203 
-212 DGTFEEATCA
+212 
-222 VYNEGT
+222 
-228 AIIKDGTFSNHS
+228 
-240 CSTCAKEDGHEGMWS
+240 
-255 YVIRNATIDS
+255 
-265 KMTIDGGVFTGTQGA
+265 DGGKA
-280 VSAAIG
+280 
-286 SLTVND
+286 
-292 GYFKTADC
+292 
-300 NRNHGAI
+300 
-307 FYALYAAG
+307 
-315 EVGEV
+315 
-320 ETVINGGTFE
+320 VINGGTFSGGATIVRSFEGSNTTITGGSFTNSVYPAVDVNGE
-330 TDGKVTAVSIGN
+330 TLITGGIFTNTSCSRCDSQNWGYTVRSGVDNDPDAKLTITPSSEGSVVVTGTQGALSATAGTMEVNGGSYKTVDCAQKHGAVFYALYVAGEAGAVQVVVNDGTFVTEGKQTAVLVGN
-342 DNKNGDGGINAQS
+342 SNDGGLKEQAVLQ
-355 AAEIRGG
+355 IRGG
-362 TFKAPEGV
+362 QFSAPEGI
-370 PAVKKATETGNL
+370 PAYKVDVALGGLN
-382 AITGG
+382 ITGG

-394 EYLAE
+394 KYLA
-399 GYVQNANGEVGSRE
+399 
-413 EMMVAEVTTAEGVE
+413 
-427 QYTSLAEAVEAAAD
+427 
-441 KSVITLLKDTE
+441 
-452 GDGIVIDTSKK
+452 
-463 NLTIDFNT
+463 
-471 HSYTV
+471 
-476 SGSTVGSS
+476 
-484 GTETNAFQFLT
+484 
-495 GGSLTLKN
+495 
-503 GSIIFA
+503 
-509 NQKTLLIGLQ
+509 
-519 NYCNLT
+519 
-525 LENMVIDASQASAPC
+525 
-540 QYAISNNCG
+540 
-549 TVQFIRNTSIKAY
+549 
-562 KNQTAFDSCK
+562 
-572 FGSYE
+572 
-577 IPTVKINT
+577 
-585 TGTITGDIE
+585 
-594 LSGGKLEISAGTF
+594 
-607 EGNIRTV
+607 
-614 SGYAEGDAIITG
+614 
-626 GTFSSDVSEYLD
+626 

-672 IAEAKENDT
+672 ITEAKENDT

-747 AVVVNGQDTEA
+747 AVVVNGQGTEA

-797 GNEANKTAVEINGGE
+797 SDEANKTAVEINGGE

-959 ENTKIASYLAA
+959 ENTKIVSYLAA

-980 GSKKDAFEIDTQAVD
+980 GSKKDAFEIDTQAAD

-1014 NAEPELFVV
+1014 NAEPKLFVV

-1049 TETEVSESIGTEDQE
+1049 TETEVSESIELEDQK
-1064 KIEAVIDKAQ
+1064 KIEAVIDNAQ

-1084 SAQNAIINQVEEALK
+1084 SAQNAIINQVEGELK

-1113 ADEADLTTA
+1113 ADKADLTTA

-1168 EGLKPQEIMHIAD
+1168 ADLEPQEIMHIAD

-1264 LGGYT
+1264 LDGHT
-1269 YNKDKI
+1269 YDKDKI

>member
-89 QQYETLQAAVDAVT
+89 QQYETLQAAVDAVQGSGT
-103 GEASIKLI
+103 IELTSSIALSDQVTI
-111 DSIVAKKDEIVTIPA
+111 DS
-126 GKTVTLDMAG
+126 GKTIILDMNG
-136 NSITVES
+136 ETLSIGFS
-143 DFEGRPI
+143 DSSKNLI
-150 VNEGTLTVTGNGII
+150 VNNGTLTITGDGTFDATEATSYKGFINNYGTLTV
-164 DSSASENG
+164 
-172 LGAINNKGT
+172 
-181 LTIENGTYRGA
+181 ENGTFQIA
-192 VYGSGSGIRNT
+192 DKAMTVHLRNQ
-203 GKDAVLTIE
+203 
-212 DGTFEEATCA
+212 
-222 VYNEGT
+222 
-228 AIIKDGTFSNHS
+228 
-240 CSTCAKEDGHEGMWS
+240 
-255 YVIRNATIDS
+255 
-265 KMTIDGGVFTGTQGA
+265 DGGKA
-280 VSAAIG
+280 
-286 SLTVND
+286 
-292 GYFKTADC
+292 
-300 NRNHGAI
+300 
-307 FYALYAAG
+307 
-315 EVGEV
+315 
-320 ETVINGGTFE
+320 VINGGTFSGGATIVRSFEGSNTTITGGSFTNSVYPAVDVNGE
-330 TDGKVTAVSIGN
+330 TLITGGIFTNTSCSRCDSQNWGYTVRSGVDNDPDAKLTITPSSEGSVVVTGTQGALSATAGTMEVNGGSYKTVDCAQKHGAVFYALYVAGEAGAVQVVVNDGTFVTEGKQTAVLVGN
-342 DNKNGDGGINAQS
+342 SNDGGLKEQAVLQ
-355 AAEIRGG
+355 IRGG
-362 TFKAPEGV
+362 QFSAPEGI
-370 PAVKKATETGNL
+370 PAYKVDVALGGLN
-382 AITGG
+382 ITGG

-394 EYLAE
+394 KYLA
-399 GYVQNANGEVGSRE
+399 
-413 EMMVAEVTTAEGVE
+413 
-427 QYTSLAEAVEAAAD
+427 
-441 KSVITLLKDTE
+441 
-452 GDGIVIDTSKK
+452 
-463 NLTIDFNT
+463 
-471 HSYTV
+471 
-476 SGSTVGSS
+476 
-484 GTETNAFQFLT
+484 
-495 GGSLTLKN
+495 
-503 GSIIFA
+503 
-509 NQKTLLIGLQ
+509 
-519 NYCNLT
+519 
-525 LENMVIDASQASAPC
+525 
-540 QYAISNNCG
+540 
-549 TVQFIRNTSIKAY
+549 
-562 KNQTAFDSCK
+562 
-572 FGSYE
+572 
-577 IPTVKINT
+577 
-585 TGTITGDIE
+585 
-594 LSGGKLEISAGTF
+594 
-607 EGNIRTV
+607 
-614 SGYAEGDAIITG
+614 
-626 GTFSSDVSEYLD
+626 

-681 ITLLREVDLGSDR
+681 ITLLREVDLGSDK

-747 AVVVNGQDTEA
+747 AVVVNGQGTEA

-980 GSKKDAFEIDTQAVD
+980 GSKKDAFEIDTQAAD
-995 KISVTGGYFTSDPS
+995 EISVTGGYFTSDPS

-1014 NAEPELFVV
+1014 NAEPKLFVV

-1034 TTTKPTE
+1034 TTTAPTE

-1049 TETEVSESIGTEDQE
+1049 TETEVSESIKTEDKE
-1064 KIEAVIDKAQ
+1064 KIEAVIDNAQ

-1113 ADEADLTTA
+1113 ADKADLTTA

-1134 AKVIVNDESVG
+1134 AKVIVNGKDETDKIAVS
-1145 KEIPVTNDYLDGQT
+1145 NDYLDGQT

-1168 EGLKPQEIMHIAD
+1168 ADLEPQEIMHIAD

-1204 VKHFSTFVL
+1204 VKHFGTFVL

-1264 LGGYT
+1264 LDGHT
-1269 YNKDKI
+1269 YDKDKI